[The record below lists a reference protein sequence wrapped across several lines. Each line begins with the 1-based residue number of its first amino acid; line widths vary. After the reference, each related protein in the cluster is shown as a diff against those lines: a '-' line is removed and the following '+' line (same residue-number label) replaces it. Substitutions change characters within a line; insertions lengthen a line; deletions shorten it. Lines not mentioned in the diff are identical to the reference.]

1 MESIAVTK
9 PGMGVLSQERLL
21 LSPFGALAQAF
32 SQEILDRARK
42 EEGRWSY
49 VPLDLLEEGE
59 ESQTAPAVPPVIQV
73 DLHLVLEALR
83 REKGE
88 SEQRRATERIVERI
102 LQIREVRDRPA
113 AQSPARPRLEERTPA
128 SPMGVLRQN
137 ISQTL
142 VQENRFG
149 PFLLA
154 EAAAKGR
161 EASKIPS
168 APGTLGRQAEALA
181 QVLRDLREGVG
192 PAAAET
198 GRLNAVEGEAR
209 TRLPRASSVSRIM
222 PQEELTHRE
231 EAGEDGAAP
240 SMAQAPALE
249 RTARQA
255 AEQLQ
260 EQVRRRVEQTLE
272 RETRHISD
280 RAMERTRPEAD
291 VQAGAGKQAA
301 PAAVEGR
308 QLDRTSG
315 DVRRPREEKTSG
327 RTAPAQGHGQ
337 PVEPEL
343 LWAEKT
349 EETGEAGARH
359 SAAAPGPSGR
369 RQGQS
374 PSGRG
379 KREPPAQ
386 PERQRGEFSAAA
398 ENPAQGPEPP
408 RSGQSRL
415 PGKAAASEKETGA
428 PAAQPQTGGT
438 GAAGLSPETAAGVT
452 APISTTARDPR
463 VGGPGL
469 EAALNLHRDSR
480 PDRTGAEAGTDLPVP
495 GAELTYWKEPAG
507 EADRLPQEHPQ
518 SAGRDLAP
526 GTEIREAAGDRTS
539 KQNGPTARSK
549 APEGGAL
556 GPAHRAGAE
565 AGPQQETVRGKT
577 AGPGAAPDL
586 SAGQTDGFQRPAEQR
601 SMRREGAPVP
611 REGGAD
617 RISGAGA
624 PALGSAPGLTSAQD
638 IRVLAEGLTAP
649 GPLAAAAD
657 LGGGETSGRELD
669 VPPPGTELT
678 FREEGPQS
686 GADGGMLPP
695 ERETAGTLP
704 IQGETPRQG
713 AGSAQKGAARTPHE
727 PGTSLG
733 QSAFRPER
741 GARARTEGPG
751 AAWEIRTAP
760 LGRTAPGQGHPAQE
774 EGTAQS
780 WSPLPGVE
788 LTHRP
793 GEPGGGET
801 AGRPDGRT
809 QAGRRPGDGAVPQTG
824 ADRGAAAPQGTE
836 KTGPAEGQRGA
847 PGRSPA
853 ERARPD
859 RAEGQ
864 SSKGAPGIRESL
876 QGRKDGPAE
885 AVRQRAESAGEQS
898 TRRTVPRQTGG
909 GPTGAETEGGGAPRT
924 HRTGPGGLLRTA
936 REIRTLGPAAG
947 MPGEPG
953 RSGSG
958 EAWTAEAGGALSLA
972 FLNLEGAE
980 DGTAAAFQGEE
991 PEQPRRPAGAR
1002 TGAPLGLETAARDI
1016 RVGGPMEQGP
1026 GPVELT
1032 PGETAGGPALA
1043 GESPELY
1050 QIPAAQGPAAQAGG
1064 PLGLETAA
1072 RDIRVGGPMEQDPG
1086 PAELTPGGVA
1096 GGPAPAGGPLDLYP
1110 IPGAQGL
1117 EAQAGTHMVSGRPAR
1132 EAGGRSGPAPQADTG
1147 VPESGREKRPLTARL
1162 SQHTGA
1168 RSAARPA
1175 AAPEPLE
1182 LSYGPVPAGAAP
1194 PDPAQTAGE
1203 SASPAES
1210 AYVKSLPDW
1219 ARRFLREGE
1228 AQSVQSMGTARNIA
1242 SLPAQGEGDTVQW
1255 TAPNYRP
1262 PAAPMTYREK
1272 PGREERQAGQ
1282 QAPRISEAELQRTAD
1297 RVYRMIE
1304 DRIRRE
1310 RRRLGL

>member
-181 QVLRDLREGVG
+181 QVLQDLREGVG
-192 PAAAET
+192 PAAVET
-198 GRLNAVEGEAR
+198 GRMNAVEGEAR

-222 PQEELTHRE
+222 PREELTHRE

-240 SMAQAPALE
+240 SMAPALE

-272 RETRHISD
+272 RETHRIPD

-315 DVRRPREEKTSG
+315 GVRRPREEKASG
-327 RTAPAQGHGQ
+327 HTAPVQGHGR

-398 ENPAQGPEPP
+398 ENPAQGPETP

-415 PGKAAASEKETGA
+415 PAEAAASAKETGA

-438 GAAGLSPETAAGVT
+438 GAAGLSPENAAGVA
-452 APISTTARDPR
+452 APISTTARDTR

-469 EAALNLHRDSR
+469 EAALNMRRDSR
-480 PDRTGAEAGTDLPVP
+480 PDRTGAEAGTELPVP

-507 EADRLPQEHPQ
+507 EVDRLFQEHPQ
-518 SAGRDLAP
+518 SAGMDLP
-526 GTEIREAAGDRTS
+526 HGTETREAAGDRTS
-539 KQNGPTARSK
+539 KQNGPTVRSK

-577 AGPGAAPDL
+577 AGPGAAPDP
-586 SAGQTDGFQRPAEQR
+586 SVGQTDGFQRPAEQR

-617 RISGAGA
+617 QISGAGA

-686 GADGGMLPP
+686 GTDGGMLPP
-695 ERETAGTLP
+695 EKETAGTLP
-704 IQGETPRQG
+704 IRGETPRQG
-713 AGSAQKGAARTPHE
+713 AGSAPKGAARTTWE

-760 LGRTAPGQGHPAQE
+760 LGRTAPGQGRPAQE
-774 EGTAQS
+774 EGPAQS

-801 AGRPDGRT
+801 SGRPDGRT
-809 QAGRRPGDGAVPQTG
+809 QTSRRLRDEAAPQTG

-836 KTGPAEGQRGA
+836 KTGPAE
-847 PGRSPA
+847 
-853 ERARPD
+853 RAQPD

-898 TRRTVPRQTGG
+898 TRRTAPRQTGG
-909 GPTGAETEGGGAPRT
+909 GPTGAETEGGGAPRA

-953 RSGSG
+953 RSRSG

-980 DGTAAAFQGEE
+980 DGTAAASQGEE

-1016 RVGGPMEQGP
+1016 RVGGALEQG
-1026 GPVELT
+1026 
-1032 PGETAGGPALA
+1032 
-1043 GESPELY
+1043 
-1050 QIPAAQGPAAQAGG
+1050 
-1064 PLGLETAA
+1064 
-1072 RDIRVGGPMEQDPG
+1072 PG
-1086 PAELTPGGVA
+1086 PAELTPGEAA
-1096 GGPAPAGGPLDLYP
+1096 GGPALAGGPLDLYQ
-1110 IPGAQGL
+1110 IPA
-1117 EAQAGTHMVSGRPAR
+1117 APAGTHMVSGRPAR
-1132 EAGGRSGPAPQADTG
+1132 EAGGRSGPAPQTDTG
-1147 VPESGREKRPLTARL
+1147 IPESGREKRPLAARL

-1219 ARRFLREGE
+1219 ARRFLREGA
-1228 AQSVQSMGTARNIA
+1228 AQGVQSMGTARNIA
-1242 SLPAQGEGDTVQW
+1242 SLPSQGEGDAVQW

>member
-113 AQSPARPRLEERTPA
+113 AQSSARPRLEERTPA

-181 QVLRDLREGVG
+181 QVLQDLREGVG

-198 GRLNAVEGEAR
+198 GRMNAVEGEAR
-209 TRLPRASSVSRIM
+209 TRLPRASSVSRII
-222 PQEELTHRE
+222 PREELTHRE

-240 SMAQAPALE
+240 SMAPAPALE

-272 RETRHISD
+272 RETRRISD

-291 VQAGAGKQAA
+291 VQAGSGKQAA
-301 PAAVEGR
+301 PAAAEVR

-349 EETGEAGARH
+349 EETREAGARH

-386 PERQRGEFSAAA
+386 PERQGGERSAAA
-398 ENPAQGPEPP
+398 ENPAQGPETP

-415 PGKAAASEKETGA
+415 PAEAAASAKETGA
-428 PAAQPQTGGT
+428 PAAQPQTDGT
-438 GAAGLSPETAAGVT
+438 GAAGLSPETAASVT

-469 EAALNLHRDSR
+469 EAALNMRRDSR
-480 PDRTGAEAGTDLPVP
+480 PDRTGAEAGTELPVP

-518 SAGRDLAP
+518 SAGRDLP
-526 GTEIREAAGDRTS
+526 PRTEIQEAAGDRTS
-539 KQNGPTARSK
+539 KQNGSTARNK

-586 SAGQTDGFQRPAEQR
+586 SAGQTDGFRRTAEQR

-617 RISGAGA
+617 QISRAGA

-638 IRVLAEGLTAP
+638 IRVLPEGLTAP

-657 LGGGETSGRELD
+657 LGGGETSGRDLD

-686 GADGGMLPP
+686 GADGGMLAP

-713 AGSAQKGAARTPHE
+713 AGSAQKGAARTPQE

-733 QSAFRPER
+733 QSASRPER
-741 GARARTEGPG
+741 GARARTEGPKV
-751 AAWEIRTAP
+751 AWEIRTAP
-760 LGRTAPGQGHPAQE
+760 LGRTAPGQGRPAQE

-809 QAGRRPGDGAVPQTG
+809 EAGRRPGDGAAPQTG
-824 ADRGAAAPQGTE
+824 ADRGAAAPQGTK
-836 KTGPAEGQRGA
+836 KT
-847 PGRSPA
+847 
-853 ERARPD
+853 
-859 RAEGQ
+859 
-864 SSKGAPGIRESL
+864 
-876 QGRKDGPAE
+876 GPAE

-898 TRRTVPRQTGG
+898 TRRTAPLQTGG

-958 EAWTAEAGGALSLA
+958 EAWTAEAGGVLSLA

-980 DGTAAAFQGEE
+980 DGTAAASQGEE

-1002 TGAPLGLETAARDI
+1002 TGASLGLETAARDI

-1026 GPVELT
+1026 GPAELA
-1032 PGETAGGPALA
+1032 PGEAAGGPAPA
-1043 GESPELY
+1043 GGPLDLY
-1050 QIPAAQGPAAQAGG
+1050 QIPAAQGPETQAGA

-1072 RDIRVGGPMEQDPG
+1072 RDIRVGGALEQGPG
-1086 PAELTPGGVA
+1086 PAELTPGETA
-1096 GGPAPAGGPLDLYP
+1096 GGSAPAGGPLDLYP

-1117 EAQAGTHMVSGRPAR
+1117 EAQAGTHMVSGRPAW
-1132 EAGGRSGPAPQADTG
+1132 EAGGRGGPAPQADTG

-1162 SQHTGA
+1162 SRHTGA

-1219 ARRFLREGE
+1219 ARRFLREGA

-1242 SLPAQGEGDTVQW
+1242 SLPAQGEGDAVQW

>member
-42 EEGRWSY
+42 EEGGWSY

-181 QVLRDLREGVG
+181 QVLQDLREGVG

-198 GRLNAVEGEAR
+198 GRMNAVEGEAR

-222 PQEELTHRE
+222 PREELTHRE

-249 RTARQA
+249 RTARRA

-272 RETRHISD
+272 RETRRISD

-301 PAAVEGR
+301 PAAAEGR

-327 RTAPAQGHGQ
+327 HTAPAQGHGR

-349 EETGEAGARH
+349 EETGEAGAQH

-369 RQGQS
+369 RQGRS
-374 PSGRG
+374 PSGLG

-386 PERQRGEFSAAA
+386 PERQGGEFSAAA
-398 ENPAQGPEPP
+398 ENPAQGPETP

-415 PGKAAASEKETGA
+415 PAEAAASAKETGA

-438 GAAGLSPETAAGVT
+438 GAAGLSPENTAGVT
-452 APISTTARDPR
+452 ASISTTARDPR

-469 EAALNLHRDSR
+469 EAALNMRRDSR

-518 SAGRDLAP
+518 SAGRDLPP

-617 RISGAGA
+617 QISGAGA

-713 AGSAQKGAARTPHE
+713 A
-727 PGTSLG
+727 
-733 QSAFRPER
+733 
-741 GARARTEGPG
+741 
-751 AAWEIRTAP
+751 AWEIRTAP
-760 LGRTAPGQGHPAQE
+760 LGRTAPGQGHPVQE

-809 QAGRRPGDGAVPQTG
+809 KAGRRPGDGAAPQTG
-824 ADRGAAAPQGTE
+824 ADRGAAAPQGME
-836 KTGPAEGQRGA
+836 KTG
-847 PGRSPA
+847 PA

-876 QGRKDGPAE
+876 QGRKDSTAE

-898 TRRTVPRQTGG
+898 TRRTAPRQTGG
-909 GPTGAETEGGGAPRT
+909 GPAGAETERGGAPRA

-980 DGTAAAFQGEE
+980 GGTAAASQGEE

-1016 RVGGPMEQGP
+1016 RVGGALEQGS
-1026 GPVELT
+1026 GPAELA
-1032 PGETAGGPALA
+1032 PGETAGGSALA
-1043 GESPELY
+1043 GGPPELY
-1050 QIPAAQGPAAQAGG
+1050 QIPAAP
-1064 PLGLETAA
+1064 
-1072 RDIRVGGPMEQDPG
+1072 
-1086 PAELTPGGVA
+1086 
-1096 GGPAPAGGPLDLYP
+1096 
-1110 IPGAQGL
+1110 
-1117 EAQAGTHMVSGRPAR
+1117 AGTHMVSGRPAR

-1147 VPESGREKRPLTARL
+1147 IPESGREKRPLTARL

-1219 ARRFLREGE
+1219 ARRFLREGA

-1242 SLPAQGEGDTVQW
+1242 SLPSQGEGDAVQW

>member
-161 EASKIPS
+161 EASKIPP

-209 TRLPRASSVSRIM
+209 TRLPGASSVSRIM
-222 PQEELTHRE
+222 PREKLTHRE

-386 PERQRGEFSAAA
+386 SERQRGEFSAAA

-415 PGKAAASEKETGA
+415 PAEAAASAKETGA
-428 PAAQPQTGGT
+428 PAAQPQTDGT

-469 EAALNLHRDSR
+469 EAALNMRRDSR
-480 PDRTGAEAGTDLPVP
+480 SDRTGAEAGTDLPVP

-507 EADRLPQEHPQ
+507 EADRLPQEYPQ

-526 GTEIREAAGDRTS
+526 GTEIREAAGDRAS
-539 KQNGPTARSK
+539 KQNGSTAQSK

-686 GADGGMLPP
+686 GADDGMLPP

-704 IQGETPRQG
+704 IRGETPRQG
-713 AGSAQKGAARTPHE
+713 AGSAPKGAARTPRE
-727 PGTSLG
+727 PGASLE
-733 QSAFRPER
+733 QIAFHPES

-774 EGTAQS
+774 EGPAQS
-780 WSPLPGVE
+780 WSPLPSVE

-801 AGRPDGRT
+801 DGRPDGRT
-809 QAGRRPGDGAVPQTG
+809 EAGRRPGDGAAPQTG

-836 KTGPAEGQRGA
+836 KN
-847 PGRSPA
+847 
-853 ERARPD
+853 
-859 RAEGQ
+859 
-864 SSKGAPGIRESL
+864 
-876 QGRKDGPAE
+876 GPAE

-898 TRRTVPRQTGG
+898 TRRTAPRQTGG
-909 GPTGAETEGGGAPRT
+909 GPAGAETERGGAPRT

-980 DGTAAAFQGEE
+980 GGTAAASQGEE

-1016 RVGGPMEQGP
+1016 RVGGALEQG
-1026 GPVELT
+1026 
-1032 PGETAGGPALA
+1032 
-1043 GESPELY
+1043 
-1050 QIPAAQGPAAQAGG
+1050 
-1064 PLGLETAA
+1064 
-1072 RDIRVGGPMEQDPG
+1072 PG

-1117 EAQAGTHMVSGRPAR
+1117 EAQEGTHMVSGRPAR

-1175 AAPEPLE
+1175 AVPEPLE

-1219 ARRFLREGE
+1219 ARRFLREGA
-1228 AQSVQSMGTARNIA
+1228 AQSGQSMGTARNIA
-1242 SLPAQGEGDTVQW
+1242 SLPSQGEGDAVQW

-1282 QAPRISEAELQRTAD
+1282 QVPRISEAELQRTAD
-1297 RVYRMIE
+1297 QVYRMIE

>member
-113 AQSPARPRLEERTPA
+113 AQFPARPRLEERTPA
-128 SPMGVLRQN
+128 SSMGVLRQN

-181 QVLRDLREGVG
+181 QVLQDLREGVG

-198 GRLNAVEGEAR
+198 GRMNAVEGEAR

-222 PQEELTHRE
+222 PREELTHRE

-272 RETRHISD
+272 RETRRISD
-280 RAMERTRPEAD
+280 RAMERTRPEPD
-291 VQAGAGKQAA
+291 VQAGSGKQAV
-301 PAAVEGR
+301 PSTPEVR
-308 QLDRTSG
+308 QQDRTSG

-359 SAAAPGPSGR
+359 SAAAPKPSGR

-379 KREPPAQ
+379 KQEPPAQ

-398 ENPAQGPEPP
+398 QNPAQGPETP

-415 PGKAAASEKETGA
+415 PAEAAASAKETGA
-428 PAAQPQTGGT
+428 PVAQPQTGGT
-438 GAAGLSPETAAGVT
+438 GAAGLSPENTAGVT

-469 EAALNLHRDSR
+469 EAVLNMRRDSR

-518 SAGRDLAP
+518 SAGRDLPP

-539 KQNGPTARSK
+539 KQNGPTARRK

-556 GPAHRAGAE
+556 DRAGAE

-695 ERETAGTLP
+695 ERETAETLP
-704 IQGETPRQG
+704 IQRETPRQG
-713 AGSAQKGAARTPHE
+713 AGSAQKGAARTPQE

-741 GARARTEGPG
+741 GARARTEGPKV
-751 AAWEIRTAP
+751 AWEIRTAP
-760 LGRTAPGQGHPAQE
+760 LGRTAPGQGHPAQG
-774 EGTAQS
+774 EGPAQS

-801 AGRPDGRT
+801 SGRPDGRT
-809 QAGRRPGDGAVPQTG
+809 QAGRRPGDGAAPQTG

-836 KTGPAEGQRGA
+836 KTG
-847 PGRSPA
+847 PA

-876 QGRKDGPAE
+876 QGRKDSTAE
-885 AVRQRAESAGEQS
+885 AVRQRAGSAGEQS
-898 TRRTVPRQTGG
+898 TGRTAPRQTGG
-909 GPTGAETEGGGAPRT
+909 GPTGAETEGGGAPRA

-936 REIRTLGPAAG
+936 REIRTLGPATG

-980 DGTAAAFQGEE
+980 GGKAAASQGEE

-1002 TGAPLGLETAARDI
+1002 TGASLGLETAARDI
-1016 RVGGPMEQGP
+1016 RVGGALEQGP
-1026 GPVELT
+1026 GPAELA
-1032 PGETAGGPALA
+1032 PGGAAGG
-1043 GESPELY
+1043 S
-1050 QIPAAQGPAAQAGG
+1050 
-1064 PLGLETAA
+1064 
-1072 RDIRVGGPMEQDPG
+1072 
-1086 PAELTPGGVA
+1086 
-1096 GGPAPAGGPLDLYP
+1096 APAGGPLDLYQ
-1110 IPGAQGL
+1110 IPA
-1117 EAQAGTHMVSGRPAR
+1117 ATAGTHMVSGRPAW
-1132 EAGGRSGPAPQADTG
+1132 EAGGRGGPAPQADTG
-1147 VPESGREKRPLTARL
+1147 IPESGREKRPLAARL

-1203 SASPAES
+1203 SASLAES

-1219 ARRFLREGE
+1219 ARRFLREGA

-1242 SLPAQGEGDTVQW
+1242 SLPSQGEGDAVQW

>member
-73 DLHLVLEALR
+73 DLYLVLEALR

-113 AQSPARPRLEERTPA
+113 AQSPARSRLEERPSA

-181 QVLRDLREGVG
+181 QVLQDLREGVG

-198 GRLNAVEGEAR
+198 GRMNAVEGEAR
-209 TRLPRASSVSRIM
+209 TRLPRAASVSRIM
-222 PQEELTHRE
+222 PREELTHRE

-240 SMAQAPALE
+240 SMAPALE

-272 RETRHISD
+272 RETRRIPD

-291 VQAGAGKQAA
+291 VQAGSGKQAV
-301 PAAVEGR
+301 PSTPEVR
-308 QLDRTSG
+308 QQGRTSG
-315 DVRRPREEKTSG
+315 GVRRPREEKTSG
-327 RTAPAQGHGQ
+327 RTAPVQGHGQ

-398 ENPAQGPEPP
+398 ENPAQGPETP

-415 PGKAAASEKETGA
+415 PAEAAASAKETGA

-438 GAAGLSPETAAGVT
+438 GAAGLSPENAAGVT

-469 EAALNLHRDSR
+469 EAALNMRRDSR
-480 PDRTGAEAGTDLPVP
+480 PDRTGAEAGTELPVP

-507 EADRLPQEHPQ
+507 EADRRPQEYPQ
-518 SAGRDLAP
+518 SAGMDLP
-526 GTEIREAAGDRTS
+526 HGTETREAAGDRAS

-586 SAGQTDGFQRPAEQR
+586 SAGQTDGFQRPTEQR

-617 RISGAGA
+617 QISGAGA

-704 IQGETPRQG
+704 IQGETPR
-713 AGSAQKGAARTPHE
+713 
-727 PGTSLG
+727 
-733 QSAFRPER
+733 
-741 GARARTEGPG
+741 PG

-760 LGRTAPGQGHPAQE
+760 LGRTAPGQGRPAQE

-809 QAGRRPGDGAVPQTG
+809 KAGRRPGDGAAPQTG
-824 ADRGAAAPQGTE
+824 ADRGAAAPQGME
-836 KTGPAEGQRGA
+836 KTG
-847 PGRSPA
+847 PA

-876 QGRKDGPAE
+876 QGRKDSTAE

-898 TRRTVPRQTGG
+898 TGRTAPRQTGG
-909 GPTGAETEGGGAPRT
+909 GPTGAETEGGGAPRA
-924 HRTGPGGLLRTA
+924 HRAGPGGLLRTA

-980 DGTAAAFQGEE
+980 SGMAAASQGEE

-1016 RVGGPMEQGP
+1016 RVGGALEQGP
-1026 GPVELT
+1026 GPAELT
-1032 PGETAGGPALA
+1032 PGETAGGSALA
-1043 GESPELY
+1043 GGPPELY
-1050 QIPAAQGPAAQAGG
+1050 QIPAAP
-1064 PLGLETAA
+1064 
-1072 RDIRVGGPMEQDPG
+1072 
-1086 PAELTPGGVA
+1086 
-1096 GGPAPAGGPLDLYP
+1096 
-1110 IPGAQGL
+1110 
-1117 EAQAGTHMVSGRPAR
+1117 AGTHMVSGRPAR
-1132 EAGGRSGPAPQADTG
+1132 EAGGRGGPAPQADTG
-1147 VPESGREKRPLTARL
+1147 IPESGREKRPLTARL

-1219 ARRFLREGE
+1219 ARRFLREGA

-1242 SLPAQGEGDTVQW
+1242 SLPSQGEGDAVQW

-1282 QAPRISEAELQRTAD
+1282 QAPHISEAELQRTAD

>member
-181 QVLRDLREGVG
+181 QVLQDLREGVG

-198 GRLNAVEGEAR
+198 GRMNAVEGEAR
-209 TRLPRASSVSRIM
+209 TRLPRAASVSRIM
-222 PQEELTHRE
+222 PREELTHRE

-272 RETRHISD
+272 RETRRIPD

-291 VQAGAGKQAA
+291 VQAGAGKQAV
-301 PAAVEGR
+301 PSTPEVR
-308 QLDRTSG
+308 QQDRTSG
-315 DVRRPREEKTSG
+315 NVRRPREEKTSG

-349 EETGEAGARH
+349 EETREAGARH

-379 KREPPAQ
+379 KQEPPAQ

-398 ENPAQGPEPP
+398 ENPAQGPETP

-415 PGKAAASEKETGA
+415 PAAAAASAKETGA

-438 GAAGLSPETAAGVT
+438 GAAGLSPENTAGVT
-452 APISTTARDPR
+452 ASISTTARDPR

-469 EAALNLHRDSR
+469 EAALNMRRDSR
-480 PDRTGAEAGTDLPVP
+480 PDRTGAEAGTELPVP

-518 SAGRDLAP
+518 SAGRDLPP

-586 SAGQTDGFQRPAEQR
+586 SAGQTDGFQRLAEQR

-617 RISGAGA
+617 QISGAGA

-649 GPLAAAAD
+649 APLASAAD

-704 IQGETPRQG
+704 IQGEMPRQG
-713 AGSAQKGAARTPHE
+713 AGSAQKGAARTPQE
-727 PGTSLG
+727 PGASLE
-733 QSAFRPER
+733 QIAFHPER
-741 GARARTEGPG
+741 GARARTEGPKV
-751 AAWEIRTAP
+751 AWEIRTAP
-760 LGRTAPGQGHPAQE
+760 LGRTAPGQGRPAQE
-774 EGTAQS
+774 EGPAQS

-801 AGRPDGRT
+801 SGRPDGRT
-809 QAGRRPGDGAVPQTG
+809 EAGRRPGDGAAPQTG
-824 ADRGAAAPQGTE
+824 ADRGAAAPQRTE
-836 KTGPAEGQRGA
+836 KTGPAEGRN
-847 PGRSPA
+847 
-853 ERARPD
+853 
-859 RAEGQ
+859 
-864 SSKGAPGIRESL
+864 SKAAPGIRESL

-885 AVRQRAESAGEQS
+885 AVRQRAGSAGEQS
-898 TRRTVPRQTGG
+898 TRRTAPRQMGG
-909 GPTGAETEGGGAPRT
+909 GPTGAETEGGGAPRA

-980 DGTAAAFQGEE
+980 GGTAAASQGEE

-1002 TGAPLGLETAARDI
+1002 TGAPLGMETAARDI

-1026 GPVELT
+1026 GPEELT

-1043 GESPELY
+1043 GGPPELY
-1050 QIPAAQGPAAQAGG
+1050 QIPAA
-1064 PLGLETAA
+1064 T
-1072 RDIRVGGPMEQDPG
+1072 
-1086 PAELTPGGVA
+1086 
-1096 GGPAPAGGPLDLYP
+1096 
-1110 IPGAQGL
+1110 
-1117 EAQAGTHMVSGRPAR
+1117 AGTHMVSGRPAR
-1132 EAGGRSGPAPQADTG
+1132 EAGGRSGPAPQTDTG
-1147 VPESGREKRPLTARL
+1147 IPESGREKRPLAALL

-1219 ARRFLREGE
+1219 ARRFLREGA
-1228 AQSVQSMGTARNIA
+1228 AQGVQSMGTARNIA
-1242 SLPAQGEGDTVQW
+1242 SLPSQGEGDAVQW

>member
-181 QVLRDLREGVG
+181 QVLQDLREGVG

-198 GRLNAVEGEAR
+198 GRMNAVEGEAR

-222 PQEELTHRE
+222 PREELTHRE

-272 RETRHISD
+272 RETRRIPD

-308 QLDRTSG
+308 QMDRTSG
-315 DVRRPREEKTSG
+315 GVRRPREEKASG
-327 RTAPAQGHGQ
+327 HTAPVQEHGR

-386 PERQRGEFSAAA
+386 PERQGGEFSAAA
-398 ENPAQGPEPP
+398 QNPAQGPETP
-408 RSGQSRL
+408 RPGQSRL
-415 PGKAAASEKETGA
+415 PAAAAASAKETGA
-428 PAAQPQTGGT
+428 PAVHPQTGGT
-438 GAAGLSPETAAGVT
+438 GAAGLSPESAAGVT

-463 VGGPGL
+463 VGGSGL
-469 EAALNLHRDSR
+469 EAALNMRRDSR
-480 PDRTGAEAGTDLPVP
+480 PDRTEAEVGTDLPVP
-495 GAELTYWKEPAG
+495 RAELTYWKEPAG
-507 EADRLPQEHPQ
+507 EADRRPQEHPQ
-518 SAGRDLAP
+518 SAGRDLPP

-539 KQNGPTARSK
+539 KQSGPAARSK

-565 AGPQQETVRGKT
+565 AGPQRETVRGKT

-617 RISGAGA
+617 QISGAGA

-713 AGSAQKGAARTPHE
+713 A
-727 PGTSLG
+727 
-733 QSAFRPER
+733 
-741 GARARTEGPG
+741 
-751 AAWEIRTAP
+751 AWEIRTAP
-760 LGRTAPGQGHPAQE
+760 LGRTAPGQGRPAQE

-801 AGRPDGRT
+801 SGRPDGRT

-824 ADRGAAAPQGTE
+824 ADRGAAAPQRTE
-836 KTGPAEGQRGA
+836 KTGPAEGRRGA

-864 SSKGAPGIRESL
+864 SSKAAPGIRESL

-898 TRRTVPRQTGG
+898 TRRTAPRQTGG
-909 GPTGAETEGGGAPRT
+909 GPTGAETEGGGAPRA
-924 HRTGPGGLLRTA
+924 HMAGPGGLLRTA

-980 DGTAAAFQGEE
+980 DGTAAASQGEE

-1026 GPVELT
+1026 GPAELA

-1043 GESPELY
+1043 GGPLDLY
-1050 QIPAAQGPAAQAGG
+1050 QIPAAP
-1064 PLGLETAA
+1064 
-1072 RDIRVGGPMEQDPG
+1072 
-1086 PAELTPGGVA
+1086 
-1096 GGPAPAGGPLDLYP
+1096 
-1110 IPGAQGL
+1110 
-1117 EAQAGTHMVSGRPAR
+1117 AGTHMVSGRPAR
-1132 EAGGRSGPAPQADTG
+1132 EAGGRGGPAPQADTG
-1147 VPESGREKRPLTARL
+1147 IPESGREKRPLTARL

-1219 ARRFLREGE
+1219 ARRFLREGA

-1242 SLPAQGEGDTVQW
+1242 SLPSQGEGDAVQW

-1282 QAPRISEAELQRTAD
+1282 QAPHISEAELQRTAD

>member
-181 QVLRDLREGVG
+181 QVLQDLREGVG

-198 GRLNAVEGEAR
+198 GRMNAVEGEAR
-209 TRLPRASSVSRIM
+209 TRLPRAASVSRIM
-222 PQEELTHRE
+222 PREELTHRE

-272 RETRHISD
+272 RETRRIPD
-280 RAMERTRPEAD
+280 RAMERTRPEPD
-291 VQAGAGKQAA
+291 VRAGAGKQAA
-301 PAAVEGR
+301 PAAAEGR

-315 DVRRPREEKTSG
+315 GVRRPREEKASG
-327 RTAPAQGHGQ
+327 HTAPVQEHGR

-374 PSGRG
+374 PSGWG
-379 KREPPAQ
+379 KQEPPAQ
-386 PERQRGEFSAAA
+386 PERQRGEFSTAAA
-398 ENPAQGPEPP
+398 NPAQGPEPP

-415 PGKAAASEKETGA
+415 PAEAAASAKETGA
-428 PAAQPQTGGT
+428 PVAQPQTGGT
-438 GAAGLSPETAAGVT
+438 GAAGLSPENTAGVT
-452 APISTTARDPR
+452 ASISTTARDPR

-469 EAALNLHRDSR
+469 EAALNMRRDSR
-480 PDRTGAEAGTDLPVP
+480 PDRTGAEAGTEQPVP

-507 EADRLPQEHPQ
+507 EADRLPQEYPQ
-518 SAGRDLAP
+518 SAGMDLAH

-577 AGPGAAPDL
+577 AGSGAAPDL

-617 RISGAGA
+617 QISGAGA

-704 IQGETPRQG
+704 IRGETPRQG
-713 AGSAQKGAARTPHE
+713 ADSAPKGAARTPRE
-727 PGTSLG
+727 PGASLE

-760 LGRTAPGQGHPAQE
+760 LGRTAPGQGRPAQE

-780 WSPLPGVE
+780 WSPLPSVE

-793 GEPGGGET
+793 GGPGGGET
-801 AGRPDGRT
+801 SGRPDGRT
-809 QAGRRPGDGAVPQTG
+809 QAGRRPGDGAAPQTG
-824 ADRGAAAPQGTE
+824 ADRGAAAPQRTE
-836 KTGPAEGQRGA
+836 KTGPAEGRN
-847 PGRSPA
+847 
-853 ERARPD
+853 
-859 RAEGQ
+859 
-864 SSKGAPGIRESL
+864 SKVAPGIRESL

-898 TRRTVPRQTGG
+898 TRRTAPRQTGG
-909 GPTGAETEGGGAPRT
+909 GPTGAETEGGGAHRA

-980 DGTAAAFQGEE
+980 GGTAAASQGEE

-1026 GPVELT
+1026 GPAELT

-1043 GESPELY
+1043 GGPLDLY
-1050 QIPAAQGPAAQAGG
+1050 QIPAAP
-1064 PLGLETAA
+1064 
-1072 RDIRVGGPMEQDPG
+1072 
-1086 PAELTPGGVA
+1086 
-1096 GGPAPAGGPLDLYP
+1096 
-1110 IPGAQGL
+1110 
-1117 EAQAGTHMVSGRPAR
+1117 AGTHMVSGRPAR
-1132 EAGGRSGPAPQADTG
+1132 EAGGRSGPAPQTGTG
-1147 VPESGREKRPLTARL
+1147 VPESGREKRPLAARL

-1219 ARRFLREGE
+1219 ARRFLREGA

-1242 SLPAQGEGDTVQW
+1242 SLPSQGEGDAVHW

>member
-1 MESIAVTK
+1 
-9 PGMGVLSQERLL
+9 
-21 LSPFGALAQAF
+21 
-32 SQEILDRARK
+32 
-42 EEGRWSY
+42 
-49 VPLDLLEEGE
+49 
-59 ESQTAPAVPPVIQV
+59 
-73 DLHLVLEALR
+73 
-83 REKGE
+83 
-88 SEQRRATERIVERI
+88 
-102 LQIREVRDRPA
+102 
-113 AQSPARPRLEERTPA
+113 
-128 SPMGVLRQN
+128 
-137 ISQTL
+137 
-142 VQENRFG
+142 
-149 PFLLA
+149 
-154 EAAAKGR
+154 
-161 EASKIPS
+161 
-168 APGTLGRQAEALA
+168 
-181 QVLRDLREGVG
+181 
-192 PAAAET
+192 
-198 GRLNAVEGEAR
+198 
-209 TRLPRASSVSRIM
+209 
-222 PQEELTHRE
+222 
-231 EAGEDGAAP
+231 
-240 SMAQAPALE
+240 
-249 RTARQA
+249 
-255 AEQLQ
+255 
-260 EQVRRRVEQTLE
+260 
-272 RETRHISD
+272 
-280 RAMERTRPEAD
+280 
-291 VQAGAGKQAA
+291 
-301 PAAVEGR
+301 
-308 QLDRTSG
+308 
-315 DVRRPREEKTSG
+315 
-327 RTAPAQGHGQ
+327 
-337 PVEPEL
+337 
-343 LWAEKT
+343 
-349 EETGEAGARH
+349 
-359 SAAAPGPSGR
+359 
-369 RQGQS
+369 
-374 PSGRG
+374 
-379 KREPPAQ
+379 
-386 PERQRGEFSAAA
+386 
-398 ENPAQGPEPP
+398 
-408 RSGQSRL
+408 
-415 PGKAAASEKETGA
+415 
-428 PAAQPQTGGT
+428 
-438 GAAGLSPETAAGVT
+438 
-452 APISTTARDPR
+452 
-463 VGGPGL
+463 
-469 EAALNLHRDSR
+469 
-480 PDRTGAEAGTDLPVP
+480 
-495 GAELTYWKEPAG
+495 
-507 EADRLPQEHPQ
+507 
-518 SAGRDLAP
+518 
-526 GTEIREAAGDRTS
+526 
-539 KQNGPTARSK
+539 
-549 APEGGAL
+549 
-556 GPAHRAGAE
+556 
-565 AGPQQETVRGKT
+565 
-577 AGPGAAPDL
+577 
-586 SAGQTDGFQRPAEQR
+586 
-601 SMRREGAPVP
+601 MRREGAPVP

-617 RISGAGA
+617 RISGAEA

-713 AGSAQKGAARTPHE
+713 A
-727 PGTSLG
+727 
-733 QSAFRPER
+733 
-741 GARARTEGPG
+741 
-751 AAWEIRTAP
+751 AWEIRTAP
-760 LGRTAPGQGHPAQE
+760 LGRTAPGQGRPAQE

-801 AGRPDGRT
+801 SGRPDGRT
-809 QAGRRPGDGAVPQTG
+809 QAGRRPGDGAAPQTG

-836 KTGPAEGQRGA
+836 KTG
-847 PGRSPA
+847 PA

-898 TRRTVPRQTGG
+898 TGRTAPRQTGG
-909 GPTGAETEGGGAPRT
+909 GPTGAETEGGGAPRA

-972 FLNLEGAE
+972 FLNLEGVE
-980 DGTAAAFQGEE
+980 DGTAAASQGEE

-1016 RVGGPMEQGP
+1016 RVGGALEQGS
-1026 GPVELT
+1026 GPAELV

-1043 GESPELY
+1043 GGPLDLY
-1050 QIPAAQGPAAQAGG
+1050 QIPAAP
-1064 PLGLETAA
+1064 
-1072 RDIRVGGPMEQDPG
+1072 
-1086 PAELTPGGVA
+1086 
-1096 GGPAPAGGPLDLYP
+1096 
-1110 IPGAQGL
+1110 
-1117 EAQAGTHMVSGRPAR
+1117 AGTHMVSGRPAR
-1132 EAGGRSGPAPQADTG
+1132 EAGGRSGPAPQTDTG
-1147 VPESGREKRPLTARL
+1147 IPESGREKRLLAALL

-1219 ARRFLREGE
+1219 ARRFLREGA
-1228 AQSVQSMGTARNIA
+1228 AQSGQSMGTARNIA
-1242 SLPAQGEGDTVQW
+1242 SLPSQGEGDAVQW

>member
-42 EEGRWSY
+42 EEGGWSY

-181 QVLRDLREGVG
+181 QVLQDLREGVG

-198 GRLNAVEGEAR
+198 GRMNAVEGEAR

-222 PQEELTHRE
+222 PREELTHRE

-272 RETRHISD
+272 RETRRIPD
-280 RAMERTRPEAD
+280 RAMERTRPEPD
-291 VQAGAGKQAA
+291 VQAGSGKQAV
-301 PAAVEGR
+301 PSTPEVR
-308 QLDRTSG
+308 QQDRTSG

-327 RTAPAQGHGQ
+327 RTAPAQGHRQ

-398 ENPAQGPEPP
+398 ENPAQRPETPK
-408 RSGQSRL
+408 SGQSRL
-415 PGKAAASEKETGA
+415 PAEAAASAKETGA

-452 APISTTARDPR
+452 ASISTTARDLR

-469 EAALNLHRDSR
+469 EAALNMRRDSR
-480 PDRTGAEAGTDLPVP
+480 PDRTGAEAGTELPVP

-518 SAGRDLAP
+518 SAGRDLAH
-526 GTEIREAAGDRTS
+526 GTEIREAAGDRAS

-586 SAGQTDGFQRPAEQR
+586 SAGQTDGFQRPTEQR

-617 RISGAGA
+617 QISGAGA

-649 GPLAAAAD
+649 APLASAAD

-695 ERETAGTLP
+695 ERET
-704 IQGETPRQG
+704 PRQG
-713 AGSAQKGAARTPHE
+713 AGGAQKGAARTPRE
-727 PGTSLG
+727 PGISLG

-760 LGRTAPGQGHPAQE
+760 LGRTAPGQGRPAQE
-774 EGTAQS
+774 EGPAQS

-809 QAGRRPGDGAVPQTG
+809 QASRRPRGGAAPQTG
-824 ADRGAAAPQGTE
+824 AARGAAAPRGTE

-898 TRRTVPRQTGG
+898 TRRTAPLQTGG
-909 GPTGAETEGGGAPRT
+909 GPTGAETEGGGAPRA
-924 HRTGPGGLLRTA
+924 HMAGPGGLLRTA

-958 EAWTAEAGGALSLA
+958 EVWTAEAGGALSLA

-980 DGTAAAFQGEE
+980 DGTAAASQGEE

-1043 GESPELY
+1043 GVPLDLY

-1072 RDIRVGGPMEQDPG
+1072 RDIRVGGALEQGPG
-1086 PAELTPGGVA
+1086 PAELTPGETA
-1096 GGPAPAGGPLDLYP
+1096 GGPALAGGPPELYQ
-1110 IPGAQGL
+1110 IPA
-1117 EAQAGTHMVSGRPAR
+1117 APAGTHMVSGRPAR

-1147 VPESGREKRPLTARL
+1147 VPESGRGKRPLTARL

-1219 ARRFLREGE
+1219 ARRFLREGA
-1228 AQSVQSMGTARNIA
+1228 AQSGQSMGTARNIA
-1242 SLPAQGEGDTVQW
+1242 SLPSQGEGDAVQW

>member
-181 QVLRDLREGVG
+181 QVLQDLREGVG

-198 GRLNAVEGEAR
+198 GRMNAVEGEAR
-209 TRLPRASSVSRIM
+209 TRLPRATSVSRIM
-222 PQEELTHRE
+222 PREELTHRE

-272 RETRHISD
+272 RETRRIPD

-301 PAAVEGR
+301 PAAAEGR

-327 RTAPAQGHGQ
+327 HTAPVQEHGR

-349 EETGEAGARH
+349 EETGEAGAQH

-369 RQGQS
+369 RQGRS
-374 PSGRG
+374 PSGLG

-386 PERQRGEFSAAA
+386 PERQGGEFSAAA
-398 ENPAQGPEPP
+398 QNPAQGPEPP

-415 PGKAAASEKETGA
+415 PAEAAASAKETGA

-438 GAAGLSPETAAGVT
+438 GAAGLSPENAAGVT

-469 EAALNLHRDSR
+469 EAALNMRRDSR
-480 PDRTGAEAGTDLPVP
+480 PDRTEAEAGTELPVP

-507 EADRLPQEHPQ
+507 EADRRPQEYPQ
-518 SAGRDLAP
+518 SAGMDLP
-526 GTEIREAAGDRTS
+526 HGTETREAAGDRTP

-586 SAGQTDGFQRPAEQR
+586 SAGQTDGFQRPTEQR

-649 GPLAAAAD
+649 APLASAAD

-704 IQGETPRQG
+704 IRGETPRQG
-713 AGSAQKGAARTPHE
+713 ADSAPKGAARTPRE
-727 PGTSLG
+727 PGASLE
-733 QSAFRPER
+733 QSAFRPEP

-760 LGRTAPGQGHPAQE
+760 LGRTAPGQGHPVQE

-793 GEPGGGET
+793 GGPGGGET
-801 AGRPDGRT
+801 SGRPDGRT
-809 QAGRRPGDGAVPQTG
+809 QAGRRPGDGAAPQTG
-824 ADRGAAAPQGTE
+824 ADRGAAAPQRTE
-836 KTGPAEGQRGA
+836 KTGPAEGRN
-847 PGRSPA
+847 
-853 ERARPD
+853 
-859 RAEGQ
+859 
-864 SSKGAPGIRESL
+864 SKVAPGIRESL

-898 TRRTVPRQTGG
+898 TRRTAPRQTGG
-909 GPTGAETEGGGAPRT
+909 GPTGAETEGGGAHRA

-980 DGTAAAFQGEE
+980 GGTAAASQGEE

-1016 RVGGPMEQGP
+1016 RVGGALEQGP
-1026 GPVELT
+1026 GPAELT
-1032 PGETAGGPALA
+1032 PGETAGD
-1043 GESPELY
+1043 S
-1050 QIPAAQGPAAQAGG
+1050 
-1064 PLGLETAA
+1064 
-1072 RDIRVGGPMEQDPG
+1072 
-1086 PAELTPGGVA
+1086 
-1096 GGPAPAGGPLDLYP
+1096 APAGGPLDLYP

-1117 EAQAGTHMVSGRPAR
+1117 EAQAGPHMVSGRPAR

-1147 VPESGREKRPLTARL
+1147 IPESGREKRPLTARL

-1175 AAPEPLE
+1175 AVPEPLE

-1219 ARRFLREGE
+1219 ARRFLREGA

-1242 SLPAQGEGDTVQW
+1242 SLPSQGEGDAVQW

>member
-73 DLHLVLEALR
+73 DLHLVLEALH

-181 QVLRDLREGVG
+181 QVLQNLREGVG

-198 GRLNAVEGEAR
+198 GRMNAVEGEAR

-222 PQEELTHRE
+222 PREELTHRE
-231 EAGEDGAAP
+231 EAREDGAAP

-260 EQVRRRVEQTLE
+260 EQVRRRVDQTLE
-272 RETRHISD
+272 RETRRIPD

-301 PAAVEGR
+301 PAAAEGR

-327 RTAPAQGHGQ
+327 RTAPAQEHGR

-379 KREPPAQ
+379 KQEPPAQ

-398 ENPAQGPEPP
+398 ENPAQGPETP

-415 PGKAAASEKETGA
+415 PAEAAASAKETGA

-438 GAAGLSPETAAGVT
+438 GAAGLSPENTAGVT

-469 EAALNLHRDSR
+469 EAALNMRRDSQ

-507 EADRLPQEHPQ
+507 EADRLPQEYPQ

-586 SAGQTDGFQRPAEQR
+586 SAGQTDGFQRPTEQR

-617 RISGAGA
+617 QISGAGA
-624 PALGSAPGLTSAQD
+624 PALGSALGLTSAQD

-713 AGSAQKGAARTPHE
+713 A
-727 PGTSLG
+727 
-733 QSAFRPER
+733 
-741 GARARTEGPG
+741 
-751 AAWEIRTAP
+751 AWEIRTAP
-760 LGRTAPGQGHPAQE
+760 LGRTAPGQGRPAQE

-801 AGRPDGRT
+801 SGRPDGRT
-809 QAGRRPGDGAVPQTG
+809 QAGRRPGDGAAPQTG
-824 ADRGAAAPQGTE
+824 ADRGAAAPQRTE
-836 KTGPAEGQRGA
+836 KTG
-847 PGRSPA
+847 PA

-864 SSKGAPGIRESL
+864 RSKVAPGIRESL

-898 TRRTVPRQTGG
+898 TRRTAPRQTGG
-909 GPTGAETEGGGAPRT
+909 GPTGAETEGGGAPRA
-924 HRTGPGGLLRTA
+924 HMAGPGGLLRTA

-953 RSGSG
+953 WSGSG

-980 DGTAAAFQGEE
+980 GGTAAASQGEE

-1026 GPVELT
+1026 GPAELA
-1032 PGETAGGPALA
+1032 PGEAAGGPALA
-1043 GESPELY
+1043 GGPLDLY
-1050 QIPAAQGPAAQAGG
+1050 QIPAAP
-1064 PLGLETAA
+1064 
-1072 RDIRVGGPMEQDPG
+1072 
-1086 PAELTPGGVA
+1086 
-1096 GGPAPAGGPLDLYP
+1096 
-1110 IPGAQGL
+1110 
-1117 EAQAGTHMVSGRPAR
+1117 AGTHMVSGRPAR

-1147 VPESGREKRPLTARL
+1147 VPESGREKRPLTVRL

-1219 ARRFLREGE
+1219 ARRFLREGA
-1228 AQSVQSMGTARNIA
+1228 AQSSQSMGTARNIA
-1242 SLPAQGEGDTVQW
+1242 SLPSQGEGDAVQW

>member
-9 PGMGVLSQERLL
+9 PGMGVLSQECLL
-21 LSPFGALAQAF
+21 LSPFGALVQAF

-181 QVLRDLREGVG
+181 QVLQDLREGVG

-198 GRLNAVEGEAR
+198 GRMNAVEGEAR
-209 TRLPRASSVSRIM
+209 TRLPQAASVSRIM
-222 PQEELTHRE
+222 PREELTHRE

-272 RETRHISD
+272 RETRRIPD

-291 VQAGAGKQAA
+291 VQAGSGKQAD

-315 DVRRPREEKTSG
+315 GVRRPREEKTSG
-327 RTAPAQGHGQ
+327 RTAPVQGHGQ

-386 PERQRGEFSAAA
+386 PERQGGEFSAAA
-398 ENPAQGPEPP
+398 ENPAQRPETHRP
-408 RSGQSRL
+408 GQSRL
-415 PGKAAASEKETGA
+415 PAEAAASAKETGA

-438 GAAGLSPETAAGVT
+438 GAAGLSPENAAGVT

-469 EAALNLHRDSR
+469 EAALNMRRDSQ
-480 PDRTGAEAGTDLPVP
+480 PDRTGAEAGTEQPVP

-507 EADRLPQEHPQ
+507 EADRLPQEYPQ
-518 SAGRDLAP
+518 SAGRDLPP

-586 SAGQTDGFQRPAEQR
+586 SAGQMDGFQRPAEQR

-617 RISGAGA
+617 QISGAGA
-624 PALGSAPGLTSAQD
+624 PALGSAPDLTSGRD

-713 AGSAQKGAARTPHE
+713 AGSAQKGAARTPQE

-733 QSAFRPER
+733 QSAFRPEP
-741 GARARTEGPG
+741 GARARTEGPK

-760 LGRTAPGQGHPAQE
+760 LGRTAPGQGHPVQE

-809 QAGRRPGDGAVPQTG
+809 EAGRRPGDGAAPQTG

-836 KTGPAEGQRGA
+836 KN
-847 PGRSPA
+847 
-853 ERARPD
+853 
-859 RAEGQ
+859 
-864 SSKGAPGIRESL
+864 
-876 QGRKDGPAE
+876 GPAE

-898 TRRTVPRQTGG
+898 TGRTAPLQTGG
-909 GPTGAETEGGGAPRT
+909 GPAGAETEGGGAPRT

-980 DGTAAAFQGEE
+980 GGTAAASQGEE

-1016 RVGGPMEQGP
+1016 RVGGALEQG
-1026 GPVELT
+1026 
-1032 PGETAGGPALA
+1032 
-1043 GESPELY
+1043 
-1050 QIPAAQGPAAQAGG
+1050 
-1064 PLGLETAA
+1064 
-1072 RDIRVGGPMEQDPG
+1072 PG
-1086 PAELTPGGVA
+1086 PAELTPGETA

-1147 VPESGREKRPLTARL
+1147 IPESGRGKRPLTARL

-1168 RSAARPA
+1168 RSSARPA

-1219 ARRFLREGE
+1219 ARRFLREGA

-1242 SLPAQGEGDTVQW
+1242 SLPSQGEGDAVQW

>member
-88 SEQRRATERIVERI
+88 SEQRQATERIVERI

-154 EAAAKGR
+154 EAAAKGG
-161 EASKIPS
+161 EASKIPP
-168 APGTLGRQAEALA
+168 APGALGRQAEALA

-192 PAAAET
+192 PAAVET

-222 PQEELTHRE
+222 PREELTHRE

-272 RETRHISD
+272 RETRRIPD
-280 RAMERTRPEAD
+280 RAMERTRPEPD
-291 VQAGAGKQAA
+291 VQAGSGKQAV
-301 PAAVEGR
+301 PSTPEVR
-308 QLDRTSG
+308 QQDRTSG
-315 DVRRPREEKTSG
+315 GVRRPREEKASG
-327 RTAPAQGHGQ
+327 HTAPVQGHGR

-415 PGKAAASEKETGA
+415 PAEAAASAKETGA

-438 GAAGLSPETAAGVT
+438 GAAGLSPENAAGVT

-469 EAALNLHRDSR
+469 EAALNMRRDSR
-480 PDRTGAEAGTDLPVP
+480 PDRTGAEAGTEQPVP

-518 SAGRDLAP
+518 SAGRDLPP

-539 KQNGPTARSK
+539 KQSGPAARSK

-565 AGPQQETVRGKT
+565 AGPQRETVRGKT

-617 RISGAGA
+617 QISGAGA

-704 IQGETPRQG
+704 IRGETPRQ
-713 AGSAQKGAARTPHE
+713 
-727 PGTSLG
+727 
-733 QSAFRPER
+733 
-741 GARARTEGPG
+741 G

-760 LGRTAPGQGHPAQE
+760 LGRTAPGQGRPAQE

-801 AGRPDGRT
+801 SGRPDGRT
-809 QAGRRPGDGAVPQTG
+809 QAGRRPGDGAAPQTG
-824 ADRGAAAPQGTE
+824 ADRGAAAPQRTE
-836 KTGPAEGQRGA
+836 KTG
-847 PGRSPA
+847 PA

-859 RAEGQ
+859 RAEGR
-864 SSKGAPGIRESL
+864 SSKAAPGIRESL

-898 TRRTVPRQTGG
+898 TGRTAPRQTGG
-909 GPTGAETEGGGAPRT
+909 GPTGAETEGGGAPRA
-924 HRTGPGGLLRTA
+924 HRAGPGGLLRTA

-980 DGTAAAFQGEE
+980 DGTAAASQGEE

-1016 RVGGPMEQGP
+1016 RVGGALEQGP
-1026 GPVELT
+1026 GPAELT
-1032 PGETAGGPALA
+1032 PGETAGGSALA
-1043 GESPELY
+1043 GGPPELY
-1050 QIPAAQGPAAQAGG
+1050 QIPAAP
-1064 PLGLETAA
+1064 
-1072 RDIRVGGPMEQDPG
+1072 
-1086 PAELTPGGVA
+1086 
-1096 GGPAPAGGPLDLYP
+1096 
-1110 IPGAQGL
+1110 
-1117 EAQAGTHMVSGRPAR
+1117 AGTHMVSGRPAR
-1132 EAGGRSGPAPQADTG
+1132 EAGGRGGPAPQADTG
-1147 VPESGREKRPLTARL
+1147 IPESGREKRPLTARL

-1168 RSAARPA
+1168 RSAARPT

-1219 ARRFLREGE
+1219 ARRFLREGA

-1242 SLPAQGEGDTVQW
+1242 SLPSQGEGDAVQW

>member
-113 AQSPARPRLEERTPA
+113 AQSPARPRLEERMPA

-181 QVLRDLREGVG
+181 QVLQDLREGVG

-198 GRLNAVEGEAR
+198 GRMNAVEGEAR

-222 PQEELTHRE
+222 PREELTHRE

-240 SMAQAPALE
+240 SMAPALE

-272 RETRHISD
+272 RETRRISD

-315 DVRRPREEKTSG
+315 DVRRRREEKTSG

-374 PSGRG
+374 PYGRG
-379 KREPPAQ
+379 RQELPAQ
-386 PERQRGEFSAAA
+386 PERQGGEFSAAA
-398 ENPAQGPEPP
+398 QNPAQGPETP

-415 PGKAAASEKETGA
+415 PAAAAASAKETGA

-438 GAAGLSPETAAGVT
+438 GAAGLSPENTAGVT

-469 EAALNLHRDSR
+469 EAALNMRRDSR

-526 GTEIREAAGDRTS
+526 GTEIREAAGDRAS

-611 REGGAD
+611 RERGAD
-617 RISGAGA
+617 QISGAGA

-713 AGSAQKGAARTPHE
+713 AGDAPKGAARTPRE

-760 LGRTAPGQGHPAQE
+760 LGRTAPGQGRPAQE
-774 EGTAQS
+774 EGPAQS

-809 QAGRRPGDGAVPQTG
+809 EAGRRPGDGAAPQTG

-836 KTGPAEGQRGA
+836 KTG
-847 PGRSPA
+847 PA

-885 AVRQRAESAGEQS
+885 AVRQRAEPAGEQS
-898 TRRTVPRQTGG
+898 TGRTAPRQMGG

-980 DGTAAAFQGEE
+980 DGTAAASQGEE

-1016 RVGGPMEQGP
+1016 RVGGALEQGS
-1026 GPVELT
+1026 GPAELV
-1032 PGETAGGPALA
+1032 PGETAEGPAL
-1043 GESPELY
+1043 
-1050 QIPAAQGPAAQAGG
+1050 
-1064 PLGLETAA
+1064 
-1072 RDIRVGGPMEQDPG
+1072 
-1086 PAELTPGGVA
+1086 
-1096 GGPAPAGGPLDLYP
+1096 AGGPLDLYP
-1110 IPGAQGL
+1110 IPGAQGP
-1117 EAQAGTHMVSGRPAR
+1117 EAPAGTHMVSGRPAR

-1147 VPESGREKRPLTARL
+1147 IPESGREKRPLTARL

-1219 ARRFLREGE
+1219 ARRFLREGA
-1228 AQSVQSMGTARNIA
+1228 AQSSQSMGTARNIA
-1242 SLPAQGEGDTVQW
+1242 SLPSQGDGDAVQW

>member
-181 QVLRDLREGVG
+181 QVFQDLREGVG

-198 GRLNAVEGEAR
+198 GRMNAVEGEAR
-209 TRLPRASSVSRIM
+209 TRLPRAASVSRIM
-222 PQEELTHRE
+222 PREELTHRE

-272 RETRHISD
+272 RETRRIPDH
-280 RAMERTRPEAD
+280 AMERRTGRFADRTPERTQPEPD
-291 VQAGAGKQAA
+291 VQAGSGKQAV
-301 PAAVEGR
+301 PSTPEVR
-308 QLDRTSG
+308 QQGRTSG

-369 RQGQS
+369 RQGRS

-379 KREPPAQ
+379 NQEPPAQ

-415 PGKAAASEKETGA
+415 PAEAAASAKETGA

-438 GAAGLSPETAAGVT
+438 GAAGLSPENAAGVT

-469 EAALNLHRDSR
+469 EAALNMRRDSR
-480 PDRTGAEAGTDLPVP
+480 PDRTGAEAGTELPVP

-507 EADRLPQEHPQ
+507 EADRLPQEYPQ
-518 SAGRDLAP
+518 SAGMDLP
-526 GTEIREAAGDRTS
+526 HGTEIREAAGDRTP

-586 SAGQTDGFQRPAEQR
+586 SAGQTDGFQRPTEQR

-617 RISGAGA
+617 QISGAGA

-704 IQGETPRQG
+704 IRGETPRQG
-713 AGSAQKGAARTPHE
+713 ADSAQKGAARTPRE
-727 PGTSLG
+727 PGASLE

-760 LGRTAPGQGHPAQE
+760 LGRTAPGQGHPVQE

-793 GEPGGGET
+793 GEPGGGEM

-809 QAGRRPGDGAVPQTG
+809 QAGRRPGDGAAPQTG

-836 KTGPAEGQRGA
+836 KTG
-847 PGRSPA
+847 PA

-885 AVRQRAESAGEQS
+885 AVRQRAEPAGEQS
-898 TRRTVPRQTGG
+898 TRRTAPRQTGG
-909 GPTGAETEGGGAPRT
+909 GPAGAETERGGAPRT

-936 REIRTLGPAAG
+936 REIRTLGPVAG

-953 RSGSG
+953 WSGSG

-972 FLNLEGAE
+972 FLNQEGAE
-980 DGTAAAFQGEE
+980 SGMAAASQGEE
-991 PEQPRRPAGAR
+991 PEQPRRLAGAR

-1016 RVGGPMEQGP
+1016 RVGGALEQG
-1026 GPVELT
+1026 
-1032 PGETAGGPALA
+1032 
-1043 GESPELY
+1043 
-1050 QIPAAQGPAAQAGG
+1050 
-1064 PLGLETAA
+1064 
-1072 RDIRVGGPMEQDPG
+1072 PG
-1086 PAELTPGGVA
+1086 PAELTPGEAA
-1096 GGPAPAGGPLDLYP
+1096 GGPALAGGPLDLYQ
-1110 IPGAQGL
+1110 IPA
-1117 EAQAGTHMVSGRPAR
+1117 APAGTHMVSGRPAR
-1132 EAGGRSGPAPQADTG
+1132 EAGGRSGPAPQAGTG
-1147 VPESGREKRPLTARL
+1147 VPESGRGKRPLTARL

-1175 AAPEPLE
+1175 AALEPLE

-1203 SASPAES
+1203 SGSPAES

-1219 ARRFLREGE
+1219 ARRFLREGA

-1242 SLPAQGEGDTVQW
+1242 SLPSQGEGNAVQW

>member
-181 QVLRDLREGVG
+181 QVLQDLREGVG
-192 PAAAET
+192 PAAVET
-198 GRLNAVEGEAR
+198 GRMNAEEGEAR

-222 PQEELTHRE
+222 PREELTHRE

-240 SMAQAPALE
+240 SMAPALE

-272 RETRHISD
+272 RETRRIPD
-280 RAMERTRPEAD
+280 RAMERTRPEPD
-291 VQAGAGKQAA
+291 VQAGSGKQAV
-301 PAAVEGR
+301 PSTPEVR
-308 QLDRTSG
+308 QQDRTSG
-315 DVRRPREEKTSG
+315 GVRRPREEKTSG
-327 RTAPAQGHGQ
+327 RTAPVQGHGQ

-359 SAAAPGPSGR
+359 SAAAPKPSGR

-386 PERQRGEFSAAA
+386 PERQGGEFSAAA

-415 PGKAAASEKETGA
+415 PAEAAASAKETGA

-438 GAAGLSPETAAGVT
+438 GAAGLSPENTAGVT
-452 APISTTARDPR
+452 ASISTTARDPR

-469 EAALNLHRDSR
+469 EAALNLRRDSR
-480 PDRTGAEAGTDLPVP
+480 PDRTGAEAGTELPVP

-526 GTEIREAAGDRTS
+526 GTETREAAGDRTS

-586 SAGQTDGFQRPAEQR
+586 SAGQTDGFRRPAEQR

-617 RISGAGA
+617 QISRAGA
-624 PALGSAPGLTSAQD
+624 PALGSAPGLASGQD

-713 AGSAQKGAARTPHE
+713 AGSAPKGAARTPRE

-760 LGRTAPGQGHPAQE
+760 LGRTAPGQGRPAQE
-774 EGTAQS
+774 EGPAQS

-801 AGRPDGRT
+801 SGRPDGRT
-809 QAGRRPGDGAVPQTG
+809 QAGRRPGDGAAPQTG

-836 KTGPAEGQRGA
+836 KN
-847 PGRSPA
+847 
-853 ERARPD
+853 
-859 RAEGQ
+859 
-864 SSKGAPGIRESL
+864 
-876 QGRKDGPAE
+876 GPAE

-898 TRRTVPRQTGG
+898 TRRTAPRQTGG

-924 HRTGPGGLLRTA
+924 HRIGPGGLLRTA

-980 DGTAAAFQGEE
+980 GGTAAASQGEE
-991 PEQPRRPAGAR
+991 PEQPRRPDGAR

-1026 GPVELT
+1026 GPAELT

-1043 GESPELY
+1043 GGPLDLY
-1050 QIPAAQGPAAQAGG
+1050 QIPAAQGPEAQAGA

-1072 RDIRVGGPMEQDPG
+1072 RDIRVGGALEQGPG
-1086 PAELTPGGVA
+1086 PAELTPGETA

-1219 ARRFLREGE
+1219 ARRFLREGA

-1242 SLPAQGEGDTVQW
+1242 SLPSQGEGDAVQW

>member
-32 SQEILDRARK
+32 SQGILDRARK

-49 VPLDLLEEGE
+49 VPLDLLEEE

-168 APGTLGRQAEALA
+168 APGALGRQAEALA

-198 GRLNAVEGEAR
+198 GRMNAVEGEAR

-222 PQEELTHRE
+222 PREELTHRE

-272 RETRHISD
+272 RETRRISD
-280 RAMERTRPEAD
+280 RAMERTLPEAD
-291 VQAGAGKQAA
+291 VQAGAGKQAV
-301 PAAVEGR
+301 PSTPEVR
-308 QLDRTSG
+308 QQDRTSG
-315 DVRRPREEKTSG
+315 GVRRPREEKASG
-327 RTAPAQGHGQ
+327 HTAPVQGHGR

-349 EETGEAGARH
+349 EKTGEAGARH

-379 KREPPAQ
+379 RREPPAQ
-386 PERQRGEFSAAA
+386 PERQGGERSAAVQ
-398 ENPAQGPEPP
+398 NPAQGPETP

-415 PGKAAASEKETGA
+415 PAEAAASAKETGA

-438 GAAGLSPETAAGVT
+438 GAAGLSPENTAGVT
-452 APISTTARDPR
+452 ASISTTARDPR

-469 EAALNLHRDSR
+469 EAALNLRRDSR
-480 PDRTGAEAGTDLPVP
+480 PDRTGAEAGTELPVP

-518 SAGRDLAP
+518 SAGRDLP
-526 GTEIREAAGDRTS
+526 HGTEIREAAGDRTS

-686 GADGGMLPP
+686 GTDGGMLPP

-704 IQGETPRQG
+704 IQRETPRQG
-713 AGSAQKGAARTPHE
+713 AGSAQKGAARTPQE
-727 PGTSLG
+727 PGASLE
-733 QSAFRPER
+733 QIAFHPES
-741 GARARTEGPG
+741 GARARTEGPKV
-751 AAWEIRTAP
+751 AWEIRTAP
-760 LGRTAPGQGHPAQE
+760 LGRTAPGQGRPAQE
-774 EGTAQS
+774 EGPAQS

-801 AGRPDGRT
+801 SGRPDGRT
-809 QAGRRPGDGAVPQTG
+809 QAGRRLRDGAAPQTG

-836 KTGPAEGQRGA
+836 KNG
-847 PGRSPA
+847 PA

-864 SSKGAPGIRESL
+864 SSKGAHGIRESL

-885 AVRQRAESAGEQS
+885 AVRQRAGSAGEQS
-898 TRRTVPRQTGG
+898 TGRTAPRQMGG
-909 GPTGAETEGGGAPRT
+909 GPTGAETERGGAPRA
-924 HRTGPGGLLRTA
+924 HRTGPGGLLRAA

-980 DGTAAAFQGEE
+980 DGTAAASQGEE

-1026 GPVELT
+1026 GPAELT
-1032 PGETAGGPALA
+1032 PGEAAGGPALA
-1043 GESPELY
+1043 GGPPELY
-1050 QIPAAQGPAAQAGG
+1050 QIPAAP
-1064 PLGLETAA
+1064 
-1072 RDIRVGGPMEQDPG
+1072 
-1086 PAELTPGGVA
+1086 
-1096 GGPAPAGGPLDLYP
+1096 
-1110 IPGAQGL
+1110 
-1117 EAQAGTHMVSGRPAR
+1117 AGTHMVSGRPAR

-1219 ARRFLREGE
+1219 ARRFLREGA

-1242 SLPAQGEGDTVQW
+1242 SLPSQGEGDAVQW

>member
-154 EAAAKGR
+154 EAATKGR

-181 QVLRDLREGVG
+181 QVLQDLREGVG

-198 GRLNAVEGEAR
+198 GRMNAVEGEAR

-222 PQEELTHRE
+222 PREELTHRE

-272 RETRHISD
+272 RETRRIPD

-301 PAAVEGR
+301 PAAAEGR

-327 RTAPAQGHGQ
+327 RTAPAQEHGR

-379 KREPPAQ
+379 KQEPPAQ

-398 ENPAQGPEPP
+398 ENPAQGPETP

-415 PGKAAASEKETGA
+415 PAEAAASAKETGA

-438 GAAGLSPETAAGVT
+438 GAAGLSPENAAGVT

-469 EAALNLHRDSR
+469 EAALNMRRDSQ

-507 EADRLPQEHPQ
+507 EADRLPQEYPQ

-586 SAGQTDGFQRPAEQR
+586 SAGQTDGFQRPTEQR

-617 RISGAGA
+617 QISGAGA
-624 PALGSAPGLTSAQD
+624 PALGSALGLTSAQD

-713 AGSAQKGAARTPHE
+713 A
-727 PGTSLG
+727 
-733 QSAFRPER
+733 
-741 GARARTEGPG
+741 
-751 AAWEIRTAP
+751 AWEIRTAP
-760 LGRTAPGQGHPAQE
+760 LGRTAPGQGRPAQE

-801 AGRPDGRT
+801 SGRPDGRT
-809 QAGRRPGDGAVPQTG
+809 QAGRRPGDGAAPQTG
-824 ADRGAAAPQGTE
+824 ADRGAAAPQRTE
-836 KTGPAEGQRGA
+836 KTG
-847 PGRSPA
+847 PA

-864 SSKGAPGIRESL
+864 RSKVAPGIRESL

-885 AVRQRAESAGEQS
+885 AVRQRAEPAGEQS
-898 TRRTVPRQTGG
+898 TRRTAPRQMGG
-909 GPTGAETEGGGAPRT
+909 GPTGAETEGGGAPRA

-980 DGTAAAFQGEE
+980 DGTAAASQGEE

-1026 GPVELT
+1026 SPAELV
-1032 PGETAGGPALA
+1032 PGETAGGPAL
-1043 GESPELY
+1043 
-1050 QIPAAQGPAAQAGG
+1050 
-1064 PLGLETAA
+1064 
-1072 RDIRVGGPMEQDPG
+1072 
-1086 PAELTPGGVA
+1086 
-1096 GGPAPAGGPLDLYP
+1096 AGGPLDLYP

-1219 ARRFLREGE
+1219 ARRFLREGA
-1228 AQSVQSMGTARNIA
+1228 AQSSQSMGTARNIA
-1242 SLPAQGEGDTVQW
+1242 SLPSQGEGDAVQW

>member
-113 AQSPARPRLEERTPA
+113 AQSPARLRLEERTPA
-128 SPMGVLRQN
+128 SPMSVLRQN

-161 EASKIPS
+161 EASKIPP

-181 QVLRDLREGVG
+181 QVLQDLREGVG

-198 GRLNAVEGEAR
+198 GRMNAVEGEAR

-222 PQEELTHRE
+222 PREELTHRE

-272 RETRHISD
+272 RETRRIPD

-291 VQAGAGKQAA
+291 VRAGAGKQAA

-327 RTAPAQGHGQ
+327 HTAPVQGHGQ

-379 KREPPAQ
+379 KRELPAQ
-386 PERQRGEFSAAA
+386 PERQGGEFSAAA
-398 ENPAQGPEPP
+398 QNPAQGPETP

-415 PGKAAASEKETGA
+415 PAAVAASAKETDA
-428 PAAQPQTGGT
+428 PAAHPQTGGT
-438 GAAGLSPETAAGVT
+438 GAAGLSPENTAGVT

-469 EAALNLHRDSR
+469 EAALNMRRDSR

-518 SAGRDLAP
+518 SAGRDLPP

-539 KQNGPTARSK
+539 KQNGSTARSK

-565 AGPQQETVRGKT
+565 AGPQRETVRGKT

-611 REGGAD
+611 REGDAD

-624 PALGSAPGLTSAQD
+624 PALGNAPGLTSAQD

-649 GPLAAAAD
+649 APLASAAD

-704 IQGETPRQG
+704 IQRETPRQG
-713 AGSAQKGAARTPHE
+713 AGSAQTGAARTPRE

-733 QSAFRPER
+733 QSASRPER

-751 AAWEIRTAP
+751 ADWEIRTAP
-760 LGRTAPGQGHPAQE
+760 LGRTAPGQGRPAQE

-801 AGRPDGRT
+801 SGRPDGRT
-809 QAGRRPGDGAVPQTG
+809 QAGRRPGDGAAPQTG

-836 KTGPAEGQRGA
+836 KTGPAEGRRGA

-898 TRRTVPRQTGG
+898 TRRTAPRQTGG
-909 GPTGAETEGGGAPRT
+909 GPTGAETEGGGAPRA
-924 HRTGPGGLLRTA
+924 HMAGPGGLLRTA

-953 RSGSG
+953 WSGSG

-980 DGTAAAFQGEE
+980 GGTAAASQGEE

-1026 GPVELT
+1026 GPAELT
-1032 PGETAGGPALA
+1032 PGETAGG
-1043 GESPELY
+1043 S
-1050 QIPAAQGPAAQAGG
+1050 
-1064 PLGLETAA
+1064 
-1072 RDIRVGGPMEQDPG
+1072 
-1086 PAELTPGGVA
+1086 
-1096 GGPAPAGGPLDLYP
+1096 APVGGPLDLYP

-1117 EAQAGTHMVSGRPAR
+1117 EAQAGNMVSGRPAR

-1219 ARRFLREGE
+1219 ARRFLREGA

-1242 SLPAQGEGDTVQW
+1242 SLPSQEEGDAVQW

>member
-181 QVLRDLREGVG
+181 QVLQDLREGVG

-198 GRLNAVEGEAR
+198 GRMNAVEGEAR

-222 PQEELTHRE
+222 PREELTHRE

-240 SMAQAPALE
+240 SMAPALE
-249 RTARQA
+249 RTARRA

-272 RETRHISD
+272 RETRRIPD
-280 RAMERTRPEAD
+280 RAMERTRPEPD
-291 VQAGAGKQAA
+291 VQAGSGKQAV
-301 PAAVEGR
+301 PSTPEVR
-308 QLDRTSG
+308 QQDRTSG
-315 DVRRPREEKTSG
+315 GVRRPREEKTSG

-379 KREPPAQ
+379 KQEPPAQ

-398 ENPAQGPEPP
+398 ENPAQGPETP

-415 PGKAAASEKETGA
+415 PAEAAASAKETGA

-438 GAAGLSPETAAGVT
+438 GAAGLSPENTAGVT

-469 EAALNLHRDSR
+469 EAALNMRRDSR

-518 SAGRDLAP
+518 SAGRDLPP

-539 KQNGPTARSK
+539 KQNGSTARSK

-686 GADGGMLPP
+686 GTDGGMLPP
-695 ERETAGTLP
+695 ERETAETLP

-713 AGSAQKGAARTPHE
+713 AGSAPKGAARTPRE
-727 PGTSLG
+727 PGASLE
-733 QSAFRPER
+733 QIAFHPER
-741 GARARTEGPG
+741 GARARTEGPKV
-751 AAWEIRTAP
+751 AWEIRTAP
-760 LGRTAPGQGHPAQE
+760 LGRTAPGQGRPAQE

-809 QAGRRPGDGAVPQTG
+809 QTSRRLRDGAAPQTG

-836 KTGPAEGQRGA
+836 KN
-847 PGRSPA
+847 
-853 ERARPD
+853 
-859 RAEGQ
+859 
-864 SSKGAPGIRESL
+864 
-876 QGRKDGPAE
+876 GPAE
-885 AVRQRAESAGEQS
+885 AVRQRAESAREQS

-909 GPTGAETEGGGAPRT
+909 GPTGAETEGGGAPRA

-980 DGTAAAFQGEE
+980 DGTAAASQGEE

-1002 TGAPLGLETAARDI
+1002 TGTPLGLETAARDI
-1016 RVGGPMEQGP
+1016 RVGGALEQG
-1026 GPVELT
+1026 
-1032 PGETAGGPALA
+1032 
-1043 GESPELY
+1043 
-1050 QIPAAQGPAAQAGG
+1050 
-1064 PLGLETAA
+1064 
-1072 RDIRVGGPMEQDPG
+1072 PG
-1086 PAELTPGGVA
+1086 PAELTSGGAA
-1096 GGPAPAGGPLDLYP
+1096 GGPAPAGGPPELYQ
-1110 IPGAQGL
+1110 IPA
-1117 EAQAGTHMVSGRPAR
+1117 AQAGTHMVSGRPAR

-1219 ARRFLREGE
+1219 ARRFLREGA

-1242 SLPAQGEGDTVQW
+1242 SLPSQGEGDAVQW

>member
-181 QVLRDLREGVG
+181 QVLQDLREGVG

-198 GRLNAVEGEAR
+198 GRMNAVEGEAR

-222 PQEELTHRE
+222 PREELTHRE
-231 EAGEDGAAP
+231 EAREDGAAP

-272 RETRHISD
+272 RETRRIPD
-280 RAMERTRPEAD
+280 CAMERTRPEPD

-327 RTAPAQGHGQ
+327 RTAPVQGHGQ

-379 KREPPAQ
+379 KQEPPAQ

-415 PGKAAASEKETGA
+415 PAEAAASAKETGA
-428 PAAQPQTGGT
+428 PVAQPQTGGT
-438 GAAGLSPETAAGVT
+438 GAAGLSPENTAGVT

-469 EAALNLHRDSR
+469 EAALNMRRDSQ

-507 EADRLPQEHPQ
+507 EADRLPQEYPQ
-518 SAGRDLAP
+518 SAGRDLAH
-526 GTEIREAAGDRTS
+526 GTEIREAAGDRTP
-539 KQNGPTARSK
+539 KQSGPTARSK
-549 APEGGAL
+549 APEGDAL

-565 AGPQQETVRGKT
+565 AGPQRETVREKT

-686 GADGGMLPP
+686 GTDGGMLPP
-695 ERETAGTLP
+695 EKETAGTLP
-704 IQGETPRQG
+704 IQGETPRQ
-713 AGSAQKGAARTPHE
+713 
-727 PGTSLG
+727 
-733 QSAFRPER
+733 
-741 GARARTEGPG
+741 G

-760 LGRTAPGQGHPAQE
+760 LGRTAPGQGHPVQE

-793 GEPGGGET
+793 GGPGGGET
-801 AGRPDGRT
+801 SGRPDGRT
-809 QAGRRPGDGAVPQTG
+809 QAGRRPGDGAAPQTG

-836 KTGPAEGQRGA
+836 KTG
-847 PGRSPA
+847 PA

-898 TRRTVPRQTGG
+898 TRRTAPRQTGG
-909 GPTGAETEGGGAPRT
+909 GPTGAETEGGGAHRA

-980 DGTAAAFQGEE
+980 GGTAAASQGEE

-1016 RVGGPMEQGP
+1016 RVGGPMEQSP
-1026 GPVELT
+1026 SPAELT
-1032 PGETAGGPALA
+1032 PGETAGG
-1043 GESPELY
+1043 S
-1050 QIPAAQGPAAQAGG
+1050 
-1064 PLGLETAA
+1064 
-1072 RDIRVGGPMEQDPG
+1072 
-1086 PAELTPGGVA
+1086 
-1096 GGPAPAGGPLDLYP
+1096 APAGGPLDLYP

-1117 EAQAGTHMVSGRPAR
+1117 EAQAGPHMVSGRPAR

-1147 VPESGREKRPLTARL
+1147 IPESGREKRPLTARL

-1219 ARRFLREGE
+1219 ARRFLREGA
-1228 AQSVQSMGTARNIA
+1228 AQSGQSMGTARNIA
-1242 SLPAQGEGDTVQW
+1242 SLPSQGEGDAVQW

>member
-73 DLHLVLEALR
+73 DLRLVLEALR

-128 SPMGVLRQN
+128 SSMGVLRQN

-181 QVLRDLREGVG
+181 QVLQDLREGVG

-198 GRLNAVEGEAR
+198 GRMNAVEGEAR

-222 PQEELTHRE
+222 PREELTHRE

-240 SMAQAPALE
+240 SMAPALE

-272 RETRHISD
+272 RETRRISD

-315 DVRRPREEKTSG
+315 DVRRRREEKTSG

-349 EETGEAGARH
+349 EETGAAGARH

-374 PSGRG
+374 PYGRG
-379 KREPPAQ
+379 RQELPAQ
-386 PERQRGEFSAAA
+386 PERQGGEFSAAA
-398 ENPAQGPEPP
+398 QNPAQGPETP

-415 PGKAAASEKETGA
+415 PAAAAASAKETGA
-428 PAAQPQTGGT
+428 PAAHPQTGGT
-438 GAAGLSPETAAGVT
+438 GAAGLSPENTAGVT

-469 EAALNLHRDSR
+469 EAALNLRRDSR

-518 SAGRDLAP
+518 SAGRDLPP

-556 GPAHRAGAE
+556 GPTHRAGAE
-565 AGPQQETVRGKT
+565 AGPQRKTVRGKT
-577 AGPGAAPDL
+577 AGPGAAP
-586 SAGQTDGFQRPAEQR
+586 
-601 SMRREGAPVP
+601 VP

-617 RISGAGA
+617 QISGAGA

-649 GPLAAAAD
+649 GPLAAAAE

-695 ERETAGTLP
+695 ERETAETLP
-704 IQGETPRQG
+704 IQRETPRQG
-713 AGSAQKGAARTPHE
+713 AGSAQKGAARTPQE

-741 GARARTEGPG
+741 GARARTEGPKV
-751 AAWEIRTAP
+751 AWEIRTAP
-760 LGRTAPGQGHPAQE
+760 LGRTAPGQGRPAQE
-774 EGTAQS
+774 EGPAQS

-801 AGRPDGRT
+801 SGRPDGRT
-809 QAGRRPGDGAVPQTG
+809 EAGRRPGAGAAPQTG

-836 KTGPAEGQRGA
+836 KTG
-847 PGRSPA
+847 PA

-898 TRRTVPRQTGG
+898 TRRTAPRQTGG
-909 GPTGAETEGGGAPRT
+909 GPAGAETERGGAPRA

-980 DGTAAAFQGEE
+980 DGTAAASQGEE

-1002 TGAPLGLETAARDI
+1002 TGAPLGMETAARDI
-1016 RVGGPMEQGP
+1016 RVGGALEQGS
-1026 GPVELT
+1026 GPAELA
-1032 PGETAGGPALA
+1032 PGETAGGPAL
-1043 GESPELY
+1043 
-1050 QIPAAQGPAAQAGG
+1050 
-1064 PLGLETAA
+1064 
-1072 RDIRVGGPMEQDPG
+1072 
-1086 PAELTPGGVA
+1086 
-1096 GGPAPAGGPLDLYP
+1096 AGGPLDLYP

-1117 EAQAGTHMVSGRPAR
+1117 EALAGTHMVSGRPAW

-1203 SASPAES
+1203 SGSPAES

-1219 ARRFLREGE
+1219 ARRFLREGA

-1242 SLPAQGEGDTVQW
+1242 SLPSQGEGDAVQW

>member
-181 QVLRDLREGVG
+181 QVLQDLREGVG

-198 GRLNAVEGEAR
+198 GRMNAVEGEAR
-209 TRLPRASSVSRIM
+209 TRLPRASSVSRII
-222 PQEELTHRE
+222 PREELTHRE

-249 RTARQA
+249 RTARRA
-255 AEQLQ
+255 TEQLQ

-272 RETRHISD
+272 RETRRIPD

-291 VQAGAGKQAA
+291 VQAGTGKQAA

-308 QLDRTSG
+308 QQGRTSG
-315 DVRRPREEKTSG
+315 GVRRPREEKTSG

-386 PERQRGEFSAAA
+386 PERQGGEFSAAA
-398 ENPAQGPEPP
+398 QNPAQGPEPP

-415 PGKAAASEKETGA
+415 PAEAAASAKETGA

-438 GAAGLSPETAAGVT
+438 GAAGLSPENAAGVT

-469 EAALNLHRDSR
+469 EAALNLRRDSR
-480 PDRTGAEAGTDLPVP
+480 PDRTGAEAGTELPVP

-518 SAGRDLAP
+518 SAGRDLPP
-526 GTEIREAAGDRTS
+526 GTEIREAAGDRTL
-539 KQNGPTARSK
+539 KQSRPKATRE

-704 IQGETPRQG
+704 IRGETPRQG
-713 AGSAQKGAARTPHE
+713 AGSAQKGAARTPQE

-741 GARARTEGPG
+741 GARARTEGPKV
-751 AAWEIRTAP
+751 AWEIRTAP

-774 EGTAQS
+774 EGPAQS

-809 QAGRRPGDGAVPQTG
+809 EAGRRPGDGAAPQTG

-836 KTGPAEGQRGA
+836 KTG
-847 PGRSPA
+847 PA

-898 TRRTVPRQTGG
+898 TRRTAPRQTGG
-909 GPTGAETEGGGAPRT
+909 GPTGAETEGGGAPRA
-924 HRTGPGGLLRTA
+924 HMAGPGGLLRTA

-980 DGTAAAFQGEE
+980 DGTAAASQGEE

-1002 TGAPLGLETAARDI
+1002 TGAPLGMETAARDI

-1026 GPVELT
+1026 GPAELA
-1032 PGETAGGPALA
+1032 PGEA
-1043 GESPELY
+1043 
-1050 QIPAAQGPAAQAGG
+1050 
-1064 PLGLETAA
+1064 
-1072 RDIRVGGPMEQDPG
+1072 
-1086 PAELTPGGVA
+1086 A
-1096 GGPAPAGGPLDLYP
+1096 GGPAPAGGPLDLYQ
-1110 IPGAQGL
+1110 IPAAQGPA
-1117 EAQAGTHMVSGRPAR
+1117 AQAGTHMVSGRPAR

-1219 ARRFLREGE
+1219 ARRFLREGA
-1228 AQSVQSMGTARNIA
+1228 AQSGQSMGTARNIA
-1242 SLPAQGEGDTVQW
+1242 SLPSQGEGDAVQW

>member
-181 QVLRDLREGVG
+181 QVFQDLREGVG

-198 GRLNAVEGEAR
+198 GRMNAVEGEAR
-209 TRLPRASSVSRIM
+209 TRLPRAASVSRIM
-222 PQEELTHRE
+222 PREELTQRE

-272 RETRHISD
+272 RETRRIPD
-280 RAMERTRPEAD
+280 RAMERTRPEPD

-308 QLDRTSG
+308 QMDRTSG

-379 KREPPAQ
+379 KQEPPAQ

-415 PGKAAASEKETGA
+415 PAEAAASAKETGA

-438 GAAGLSPETAAGVT
+438 GAAGLSPENAAGVT

-469 EAALNLHRDSR
+469 EAALNMRRDSR
-480 PDRTGAEAGTDLPVP
+480 PDRTGAEAGTELPVP

-507 EADRLPQEHPQ
+507 EADRRPQEYPQ
-518 SAGRDLAP
+518 SAGRDLPP
-526 GTEIREAAGDRTS
+526 GTETREAAGDRAS
-539 KQNGPTARSK
+539 KQNGSTARSK

-577 AGPGAAPDL
+577 AGSGAAPDL
-586 SAGQTDGFQRPAEQR
+586 SAGQTDGFQRPTEQR

-617 RISGAGA
+617 QISGAGA

-649 GPLAAAAD
+649 APLAAAAD

-704 IQGETPRQG
+704 IRGETPRQG
-713 AGSAQKGAARTPHE
+713 ADSAPKGAARTPRE
-727 PGTSLG
+727 PGASLE

-760 LGRTAPGQGHPAQE
+760 LGRTAPGQGRPAQE

-801 AGRPDGRT
+801 SGRPDGRT
-809 QAGRRPGDGAVPQTG
+809 QAGRRPGDGAAPQTG
-824 ADRGAAAPQGTE
+824 ADRGAAAPQRTE
-836 KTGPAEGQRGA
+836 KTGPAEGRRGA

-859 RAEGQ
+859 RAEGR
-864 SSKGAPGIRESL
+864 SSKAAPGIRESL

-898 TRRTVPRQTGG
+898 TGRTAPRQTGG
-909 GPTGAETEGGGAPRT
+909 GPTGAETEGGGAHRA

-972 FLNLEGAE
+972 FLNQEGAE
-980 DGTAAAFQGEE
+980 GGTAAASQGEE
-991 PEQPRRPAGAR
+991 PEQPRRPVGAR

-1026 GPVELT
+1026 GPAELT

-1043 GESPELY
+1043 GGPLDLY
-1050 QIPAAQGPAAQAGG
+1050 QIPAAP
-1064 PLGLETAA
+1064 
-1072 RDIRVGGPMEQDPG
+1072 
-1086 PAELTPGGVA
+1086 
-1096 GGPAPAGGPLDLYP
+1096 
-1110 IPGAQGL
+1110 
-1117 EAQAGTHMVSGRPAR
+1117 AGTHMVSGRPAR

-1147 VPESGREKRPLTARL
+1147 IPESGREKRPLAARL

-1219 ARRFLREGE
+1219 ARRFLREGA

-1242 SLPAQGEGDTVQW
+1242 SLPSQGEGDAVQW

>member
-168 APGTLGRQAEALA
+168 APGTLGRQVEALA
-181 QVLRDLREGVG
+181 QVLQDLREGVG

-198 GRLNAVEGEAR
+198 GRMNAVEGETR

-222 PQEELTHRE
+222 PREELTHRE
-231 EAGEDGAAP
+231 EAGENGAAP
-240 SMAQAPALE
+240 SMAQTPALE
-249 RTARQA
+249 RTARRA

-272 RETRHISD
+272 RETRRISD

-315 DVRRPREEKTSG
+315 GVRRPREEKTSG

-386 PERQRGEFSAAA
+386 PERQGGEFSAAA
-398 ENPAQGPEPP
+398 ENPAQGPETP

-415 PGKAAASEKETGA
+415 PAEAAASAKETGA

-438 GAAGLSPETAAGVT
+438 GAAGLSPENAAGVT

-469 EAALNLHRDSR
+469 EAALNMRRDSR

-507 EADRLPQEHPQ
+507 EADRRPQEYPQ

-526 GTEIREAAGDRTS
+526 GTEIREAAGDRTL
-539 KQNGPTARSK
+539 KQSRPKATRE
-549 APEGGAL
+549 APEGDAL

-565 AGPQQETVRGKT
+565 AGPQRETVRGKT

-586 SAGQTDGFQRPAEQR
+586 SAGRTDGFRRPAEQR
-601 SMRREGAPVP
+601 SMRRESAPVP

-624 PALGSAPGLTSAQD
+624 PASGSAPGLTSAQD

-713 AGSAQKGAARTPHE
+713 AGSAQKGAARTLRE
-727 PGTSLG
+727 SGTSLG
-733 QSAFRPER
+733 QSASRPER

-760 LGRTAPGQGHPAQE
+760 LGRTAPGQGRPAQE
-774 EGTAQS
+774 EGPAQS

-809 QAGRRPGDGAVPQTG
+809 QAGRRPGDGAAPQTG

-836 KTGPAEGQRGA
+836 KTGPAE
-847 PGRSPA
+847 
-853 ERARPD
+853 RARPD
-859 RAEGQ
+859 RAEGR
-864 SSKGAPGIRESL
+864 SSKAAPGIRESL

-898 TRRTVPRQTGG
+898 TGRTAPRQTGG
-909 GPTGAETEGGGAPRT
+909 GPTGAETEGGGAPRA
-924 HRTGPGGLLRTA
+924 HRAGPGGLLRTA

-980 DGTAAAFQGEE
+980 SGMAAASQGEE
-991 PEQPRRPAGAR
+991 PEQPRRPAGA
-1002 TGAPLGLETAARDI
+1002 PLGMETAARDI

-1026 GPVELT
+1026 GPAELT

-1043 GESPELY
+1043 GGPLDLY
-1050 QIPAAQGPAAQAGG
+1050 QIPAAQGPEAQAGA

-1072 RDIRVGGPMEQDPG
+1072 RDIRVGGALEQGPG
-1086 PAELTPGGVA
+1086 PAELTPGGAA

-1117 EAQAGTHMVSGRPAR
+1117 EAQAGPHMVSGRPAR

-1147 VPESGREKRPLTARL
+1147 IPESGREKRPLTARL

-1219 ARRFLREGE
+1219 ARRFLREGA
-1228 AQSVQSMGTARNIA
+1228 AQSVQSMGIARNIA
-1242 SLPAQGEGDTVQW
+1242 SLPSQGEGDAVQW

-1304 DRIRRE
+1304 ERIRRE

>member
-161 EASKIPS
+161 EASKIPP

-181 QVLRDLREGVG
+181 QVLQDLREGVG

-198 GRLNAVEGEAR
+198 GRMNAEEGEAR

-222 PQEELTHRE
+222 PREELTHRE

-240 SMAQAPALE
+240 SMAPALE

-272 RETRHISD
+272 RETRRIPD

-301 PAAVEGR
+301 PAATEGR

-315 DVRRPREEKTSG
+315 GVRRPREEKTSG

-379 KREPPAQ
+379 KRELPAQ
-386 PERQRGEFSAAA
+386 PERQGGEFSAAA
-398 ENPAQGPEPP
+398 QNPAQGPETP

-415 PGKAAASEKETGA
+415 PAEAAASAKETGA
-428 PAAQPQTGGT
+428 PVAQPQTGGT
-438 GAAGLSPETAAGVT
+438 GAAGLSPENTAGVT
-452 APISTTARDPR
+452 ASISTTARDPR

-469 EAALNLHRDSR
+469 EAALNMRRDSR

-526 GTEIREAAGDRTS
+526 RTEIREAAGDRTL
-539 KQNGPTARSK
+539 KQSRPKATRE

-565 AGPQQETVRGKT
+565 AGPQRETVRGKT

-586 SAGQTDGFQRPAEQR
+586 SAGQTDGFQRPTEQR

-617 RISGAGA
+617 QISGAGA
-624 PALGSAPGLTSAQD
+624 PALGSAPGLASAQD

-649 GPLAAAAD
+649 GPLASAAD

-686 GADGGMLPP
+686 GTDGGMLPP

-704 IQGETPRQG
+704 IRGETPRQG
-713 AGSAQKGAARTPHE
+713 AGGAQKGAARTPRE

-733 QSAFRPER
+733 QSASRPER

-760 LGRTAPGQGHPAQE
+760 LGRTAPGQGRP
-774 EGTAQS
+774 AQS

-801 AGRPDGRT
+801 SGRPDGRT
-809 QAGRRPGDGAVPQTG
+809 QAGRRLRDGAAPQTG

-836 KTGPAEGQRGA
+836 KTG
-847 PGRSPA
+847 PA

-876 QGRKDGPAE
+876 QGRKDSTAE

-898 TRRTVPRQTGG
+898 VKRTAPRQTGG
-909 GPTGAETEGGGAPRT
+909 GPTGAETEGGGAPRA
-924 HRTGPGGLLRTA
+924 HRTGPGSLLRTA

-980 DGTAAAFQGEE
+980 DGTAAASQGEE

-1016 RVGGPMEQGP
+1016 RVGGALEQGP
-1026 GPVELT
+1026 GPAELA
-1032 PGETAGGPALA
+1032 PGGAAGGSAPAGGP
-1043 GESPELY
+1043 PELY
-1050 QIPAAQGPAAQAGG
+1050 QIPAAP
-1064 PLGLETAA
+1064 
-1072 RDIRVGGPMEQDPG
+1072 
-1086 PAELTPGGVA
+1086 
-1096 GGPAPAGGPLDLYP
+1096 
-1110 IPGAQGL
+1110 
-1117 EAQAGTHMVSGRPAR
+1117 AGTHMVSGRPDR

-1219 ARRFLREGE
+1219 ARRFLREGA

-1242 SLPAQGEGDTVQW
+1242 SLPAQGEGDAVQW

>member
-42 EEGRWSY
+42 EEGGWSY

-73 DLHLVLEALR
+73 DLHLVLETLR

-181 QVLRDLREGVG
+181 QVLQDLREGVG

-198 GRLNAVEGEAR
+198 GRMNAVEGEAR

-222 PQEELTHRE
+222 PREELTHRE

-272 RETRHISD
+272 RETHRIPD
-280 RAMERTRPEAD
+280 RAMEHTRPEPD
-291 VQAGAGKQAA
+291 VQAGSGKQAV
-301 PAAVEGR
+301 PSTPEVR
-308 QLDRTSG
+308 QQDRTSG
-315 DVRRPREEKTSG
+315 GVRRPREEKASG
-327 RTAPAQGHGQ
+327 HTAPVQGHGRS
-337 PVEPEL
+337 VEPEL

-359 SAAAPGPSGR
+359 NAAAPGPSGR

-379 KREPPAQ
+379 NQEPPAQ
-386 PERQRGEFSAAA
+386 PERQGGEFSAAA

-415 PGKAAASEKETGA
+415 PAEAAASAKETDA

-438 GAAGLSPETAAGVT
+438 GAAGLSPENTAGVT
-452 APISTTARDPR
+452 ASISTTARDPR

-469 EAALNLHRDSR
+469 EAALNMRRDSR
-480 PDRTGAEAGTDLPVP
+480 PDRTGAEAGTELPVP

-518 SAGRDLAP
+518 SAGRDLPP

-649 GPLAAAAD
+649 APLASAAD

-713 AGSAQKGAARTPHE
+713 A
-727 PGTSLG
+727 
-733 QSAFRPER
+733 
-741 GARARTEGPG
+741 
-751 AAWEIRTAP
+751 AWEIRTAP
-760 LGRTAPGQGHPAQE
+760 LGRTAPGQGRPAQE

-793 GEPGGGET
+793 GEPGSGET
-801 AGRPDGRT
+801 SGRPDGRT
-809 QAGRRPGDGAVPQTG
+809 QAGRRPRDGAAPQTG
-824 ADRGAAAPQGTE
+824 AARGAAAPQGTE
-836 KTGPAEGQRGA
+836 KTG
-847 PGRSPA
+847 PA

-898 TRRTVPRQTGG
+898 TGRTAPRQTGG
-909 GPTGAETEGGGAPRT
+909 GPTGAETEGGGAPRA

-980 DGTAAAFQGEE
+980 DGTAAASQGEE

-1016 RVGGPMEQGP
+1016 RVGGALEQGP
-1026 GPVELT
+1026 GPAELT
-1032 PGETAGGPALA
+1032 PGEAAGGPALA
-1043 GESPELY
+1043 GGPLDLY
-1050 QIPAAQGPAAQAGG
+1050 QIPAAQGP
-1064 PLGLETAA
+1064 E
-1072 RDIRVGGPMEQDPG
+1072 V
-1086 PAELTPGGVA
+1086 
-1096 GGPAPAGGPLDLYP
+1096 
-1110 IPGAQGL
+1110 
-1117 EAQAGTHMVSGRPAR
+1117 QAGTHMVSGRPAR
-1132 EAGGRSGPAPQADTG
+1132 EAGGRSGSAPQADTG
-1147 VPESGREKRPLTARL
+1147 IPERGGGKQPLAALL

-1219 ARRFLREGE
+1219 ARRFLREGA
-1228 AQSVQSMGTARNIA
+1228 AQSGQSMGTARNIA
-1242 SLPAQGEGDTVQW
+1242 SLPSQGEGDAVQW

>member
-42 EEGRWSY
+42 EEGGWSY

-73 DLHLVLEALR
+73 DLHLVLETLR

-181 QVLRDLREGVG
+181 QVLQDLREGVG

-198 GRLNAVEGEAR
+198 GRMNAVEGEAR

-222 PQEELTHRE
+222 PREELTHRE

-272 RETRHISD
+272 RETHRIPD
-280 RAMERTRPEAD
+280 RAMEHTRPEPD
-291 VQAGAGKQAA
+291 VQAGSGKQAA

-315 DVRRPREEKTSG
+315 GVRRPREEKASG
-327 RTAPAQGHGQ
+327 HTAPVQGHGRS
-337 PVEPEL
+337 VEPEL

-359 SAAAPGPSGR
+359 NAAAPGPSGR

-379 KREPPAQ
+379 NQEPPAQ
-386 PERQRGEFSAAA
+386 PERQGGEFSAAA

-415 PGKAAASEKETGA
+415 PAEAAASAKETDA

-438 GAAGLSPETAAGVT
+438 GAAGLSPENTAGVT
-452 APISTTARDPR
+452 ASISTTARDPR

-469 EAALNLHRDSR
+469 EAALNMRRDSR
-480 PDRTGAEAGTDLPVP
+480 PDRTGAEAGTELPVP

-518 SAGRDLAP
+518 SAGRDLPP

-649 GPLAAAAD
+649 APLASAAD

-713 AGSAQKGAARTPHE
+713 A
-727 PGTSLG
+727 
-733 QSAFRPER
+733 
-741 GARARTEGPG
+741 
-751 AAWEIRTAP
+751 AWEIRTAP
-760 LGRTAPGQGHPAQE
+760 LGRTAPGQGRPAQE

-793 GEPGGGET
+793 GEPGSGET
-801 AGRPDGRT
+801 SGRPDGRT
-809 QAGRRPGDGAVPQTG
+809 QAGRRPRDGAAPQTG
-824 ADRGAAAPQGTE
+824 AARGAAAPQGTE
-836 KTGPAEGQRGA
+836 KTGPAE
-847 PGRSPA
+847 
-853 ERARPD
+853 RARPD

-864 SSKGAPGIRESL
+864 RSKVAPGIRESL

-898 TRRTVPRQTGG
+898 TRRTAPRQTGG
-909 GPTGAETEGGGAPRT
+909 GPTGAETEGGGAPRA
-924 HRTGPGGLLRTA
+924 HMAGPGGLLRTA

-980 DGTAAAFQGEE
+980 GGTAAASQGEE

-1016 RVGGPMEQGP
+1016 RVGGALEQGP
-1026 GPVELT
+1026 GPAELT
-1032 PGETAGGPALA
+1032 PGEAAGGPALA
-1043 GESPELY
+1043 GGPLDLY
-1050 QIPAAQGPAAQAGG
+1050 QIPAAQGP
-1064 PLGLETAA
+1064 E
-1072 RDIRVGGPMEQDPG
+1072 V
-1086 PAELTPGGVA
+1086 
-1096 GGPAPAGGPLDLYP
+1096 
-1110 IPGAQGL
+1110 
-1117 EAQAGTHMVSGRPAR
+1117 QAGTHMVSGRPAR
-1132 EAGGRSGPAPQADTG
+1132 EAGGRSGSAPQADTG
-1147 VPESGREKRPLTARL
+1147 IPERGGGKQPLAALL

-1182 LSYGPVPAGAAP
+1182 LAYGPVPAGAAP

-1219 ARRFLREGE
+1219 ARRFLREGA
-1228 AQSVQSMGTARNIA
+1228 AQSSQSMGTARNIA
-1242 SLPAQGEGDTVQW
+1242 SLPSQGEGDAVQW

-1282 QAPRISEAELQRTAD
+1282 QAPHISEAELQRTAD

>member
-21 LSPFGALAQAF
+21 LSPFGVLAQAF

-102 LQIREVRDRPA
+102 LQIREVRDRSA

-181 QVLRDLREGVG
+181 QVLQDLREGVG
-192 PAAAET
+192 PAAVET

-209 TRLPRASSVSRIM
+209 TRLPRASSVSRII
-222 PQEELTHRE
+222 PREELTHRE

-272 RETRHISD
+272 RETRRILD

-291 VQAGAGKQAA
+291 VQAGSGKQAV
-301 PAAVEGR
+301 PSTPEVR
-308 QLDRTSG
+308 QQGRTSG

-386 PERQRGEFSAAA
+386 PERQGGERSAAA
-398 ENPAQGPEPP
+398 QNPAQGPETP

-415 PGKAAASEKETGA
+415 PAEAAASAKETGA

-438 GAAGLSPETAAGVT
+438 GAAGLSPENTAGVT
-452 APISTTARDPR
+452 ASISTTARDPR

-469 EAALNLHRDSR
+469 EAALNMRRDSR
-480 PDRTGAEAGTDLPVP
+480 PDRTGAEAGTELPVP

-518 SAGRDLAP
+518 SAGRDLPP
-526 GTEIREAAGDRTS
+526 GIEIREAAGDRTS

-638 IRVLAEGLTAP
+638 ISVLAEGLTAP

-704 IQGETPRQG
+704 IRGETPRQG
-713 AGSAQKGAARTPHE
+713 AGSAPKGAARE
-727 PGTSLG
+727 
-733 QSAFRPER
+733 
-741 GARARTEGPG
+741 
-751 AAWEIRTAP
+751 
-760 LGRTAPGQGHPAQE
+760 
-774 EGTAQS
+774 
-780 WSPLPGVE
+780 
-788 LTHRP
+788 
-793 GEPGGGET
+793 
-801 AGRPDGRT
+801 
-809 QAGRRPGDGAVPQTG
+809 
-824 ADRGAAAPQGTE
+824 AAAPQGTE
-836 KTGPAEGQRGA
+836 KT
-847 PGRSPA
+847 
-853 ERARPD
+853 
-859 RAEGQ
+859 
-864 SSKGAPGIRESL
+864 
-876 QGRKDGPAE
+876 GPAE

-898 TRRTVPRQTGG
+898 TRRTAPRQTGG
-909 GPTGAETEGGGAPRT
+909 GPTGAETEGGGAPRA

-953 RSGSG
+953 RSGSE

-980 DGTAAAFQGEE
+980 DGTAAASQGEE

-1016 RVGGPMEQGP
+1016 RVGGALEQGP
-1026 GPVELT
+1026 GPAELA

-1043 GESPELY
+1043 GGPLDLY
-1050 QIPAAQGPAAQAGG
+1050 QIPAAQGPEAQAGA

-1072 RDIRVGGPMEQDPG
+1072 RDIRVGGALEQGPG
-1086 PAELTPGGVA
+1086 PAELTPGETA
-1096 GGPAPAGGPLDLYP
+1096 GGSAPAGGPLDLYP

-1132 EAGGRSGPAPQADTG
+1132 EAGGRGGPAPQADTG

-1162 SQHTGA
+1162 SRHTGA

-1219 ARRFLREGE
+1219 ARRFLREGA

-1242 SLPAQGEGDTVQW
+1242 SLPSQGEGDAVQW